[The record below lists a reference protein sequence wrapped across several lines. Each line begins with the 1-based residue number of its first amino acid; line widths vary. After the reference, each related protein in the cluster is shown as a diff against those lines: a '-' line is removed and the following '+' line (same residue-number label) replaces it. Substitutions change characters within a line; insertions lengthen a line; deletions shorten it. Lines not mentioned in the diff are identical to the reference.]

1 MTSAYCSRYR
11 SRSHGS
17 AVRRRRRRGWFTLPA
32 QLLPPFHFS
41 RPVSAMFGAPEED
54 DADFLSP
61 ASGARLASL
70 FGLDQTVSS
79 LGNEF
84 FQFTAPKQPKKS
96 QTAAGQAQK
105 APVAPAAPAVLV
117 ATAVLA
123 YRYTNGQ
130 YLKQGKYGAA
140 VVGNHAAKEYRIL
153 LYISQQQQITAA
165 RIHPGFVLT
174 VQPNNYST
182 FYDDQR
188 QNWSIMFESEKAA
201 MDFSKQVCIAKC
213 NSSPGLDSVL
223 YQDLLL
229 GEGQAVEA
237 GDSLEVAYTGWLFQ
251 NNGLG
256 QVFDSNVNKD
266 KLLRLKLGSGK
277 VIKGWEEGMMG
288 MKKGGRRYLIIPP
301 AWAYGAQ
308 GVAGRVPPDSTL
320 VFEVEV
326 RRVKLAKECSG
337 SDGLSVS
344 SRDSPAPSP
353 VPSSDGFSADTGLLP
368 PSTIPPKPGEPAVR
382 AKSNSISEQL
392 ANPDVAKAK
401 LISRMAK
408 MGQPM
413 LPFLAGTAG
422 SQLDSSDSEIEDPNA
437 LRGTNQPVAS
447 SSVRPSQPSQAVLPT
462 VSTQVPQASGA
473 APSVSSAAALIPATI
488 QPSAALPGGAQAF
501 QAYPGMTFAYP
512 QTAASASQLQPV
524 GQMYPAPYQAPGDV
538 TSFLMTEARQHNTE
552 IRLAVSKVVDKMDH
566 LAAKVEELKKQ
577 HSATSSLLPGIS
589 SVTMEASLIMS
600 NIQRIIQENERLK
613 QEIFEKSSRIEEQN
627 EKISELIERNQRYVE
642 QSNLLMEQRNHSLQ
656 TTNENTQA
664 RVLHAEQEKAKV
676 AEELAAATAQ
686 VSQLQLELT
695 AHQKQEMALR
705 QQLSAAVQEA
715 ERHEAQLNKLQAQVA
730 ELQEASE
737 DSQSRFKAE
746 KQSRKQLDMK
756 ITALEEELTDLK
768 VEKETLERNLAE
780 RKKKSL
786 SERAQA
792 EEEMEEIRRSYQQ
805 ELDKLRQLLK
815 KARTSTD
822 QAAAEQLS
830 LIQAEL
836 ESQWEAKC
844 ERALASAKEQH
855 VRQYQEVCEH
865 RDSLQQQLA
874 QLEEK
879 LTALKHSKKAEEQ
892 KLAEVQQRLEE
903 LEPLQEKVS
912 ALQADAVEL
921 KARYEERIR
930 ALERG
935 QEGSSPADF
944 TEEVKKIM
952 NSVFQSLRG
961 EFELDETYSGRT
973 VLGVVMNTIK
983 TVTLQLLNRQ
993 QEKPDPDSEKE
1004 ESGTGAERQEGSP
1017 GAKTNHEEPM
1027 QNSPAQSVALP
1038 ADPGETPTGSMVSE
1052 QEDNSAPLLAR
1063 PGTPEGEQES
1073 WSKEEKIEEE
1083 HLCPTAKSHLDPE
1096 EGPLP
1101 AGQPVPEVQQR
1112 QEGNPLG
1119 EAEPEHSPSRGS
1131 LQAEV
1136 AEPSVPEAKPG
1147 EADVAALP
1155 TNAAAEQK
1163 AEEAVGGLE
1172 PPPLNG
1178 EEGSGSDP
1186 WDGAGSEKDRS
1197 ASVSS
1202 PAELGSAG
1210 TRETPGQQGLGS
1222 SPRQKDSSLFEDD
1235 NFFETASPKPLK
1247 PQVPSEEEDEEEV
1260 SMKGRP
1266 PPAPLFGDD
1275 DDDDL
1280 DWLG

>member
-1 MTSAYCSRYR
+1 
-11 SRSHGS
+11 
-17 AVRRRRRRGWFTLPA
+17 
-32 QLLPPFHFS
+32 
-41 RPVSAMFGAPEED
+41 MFGAAAEED

-79 LGNEF
+79 HGNEF
-84 FQFTAPKQPKKS
+84 FQYTAPKQPKKG
-96 QTAAGQAQK
+96 QTAAAGQPAQK
-105 APVAPAAPAVLV
+105 GPVAPAASGAPSVFM
-117 ATAVLA
+117 ATAVHA

-140 VVGNHAAKEYRIL
+140 VVGNHATKEYRIL
-153 LYISQQQQITAA
+153 LYISQQQQIATA
-165 RIHPGFVLT
+165 RIHPGFILT

-213 NSSPGLDSVL
+213 NSSPVFDSVL
-223 YQDLLL
+223 QQDLLL
-229 GEGQAVEA
+229 GEGQGVEG
-237 GDSLEVAYTGWLFQ
+237 GDSLEIAYTGWLFQ
-251 NNGLG
+251 NNGIG

-326 RRVKLAKECSG
+326 RRVKLVKEGSG
-337 SDGLSVS
+337 SDGQSVS
-344 SRDSPAPSP
+344 SRDSLAPSP
-353 VPSSDGFSADTGLLP
+353 VPNSDGFSADPVLFP
-368 PSTIPPKPGEPAVR
+368 PSTVPPKPGEPAVR

-422 SQLDSSDSEIEDPNA
+422 SQLDSSDSEIEDPNT
-437 LRGTNQPVAS
+437 LKGTAQPVAS
-447 SSVRPSQPSQAVLPT
+447 SPMRPSQPAHAALPA
-462 VSTQVPQASGA
+462 VSTQVPQASGST
-473 APSVSSAAALIPATI
+473 PLVSSAALIPATV
-488 QPSAALPGGAQAF
+488 PPHSALPGGSQGF
-501 QAYPGMTFAYP
+501 QAYTGMAFAYP
-512 QTAASASQLQPV
+512 QTTASASQLQPV
-524 GQMYPAPYQAPGDV
+524 GQVYPAPYQAPGDV

-552 IRLAVSKVVDKMDH
+552 IRMAISKVVDKMDH

-577 HSATSSLLPGIS
+577 NTGNSLLLPGIS
-589 SVTMEASLIMS
+589 SVTMEASMIMS

-656 TTNENTQA
+656 ATNENTQA

-676 AEELAAATAQ
+676 AEELATATAQ

-695 AHQKQEMALR
+695 AHQKKEMDLR
-705 QQLSAAVQEA
+705 KQLSAALQEA
-715 ERHEAQLNKLQAQVA
+715 ERHEMQLNKLQGQLA

-737 DSQSRFKAE
+737 DTQTRFKAE
-746 KQSRKQLDMK
+746 KQSRKHLDMK

-786 SERAQA
+786 TERAQA
-792 EEEMEEIRRSYQQ
+792 EEEMEEMRKSYQQ

-822 QAAAEQLS
+822 QAAAEQL
-830 LIQAEL
+830 
-836 ESQWEAKC
+836 
-844 ERALASAKEQH
+844 
-855 VRQYQEVCEH
+855 V
-865 RDSLQQQLA
+865 
-874 QLEEK
+874 
-879 LTALKHSKKAEEQ
+879 TLKHSKKEEEQ
-892 KLAEVQQRLEE
+892 KLSELQQRLEH
-903 LEPLQEKVS
+903 LEPIKEKYS
-912 ALQADAVEL
+912 ALQSDIVML
-921 KARYEERIR
+921 KAGYEERI
-930 ALERG
+930 
-935 QEGSSPADF
+935 QELVKNQDRSPPADF
-944 TEEVKKIM
+944 VEEVKKIM
-952 NSVFQSLRG
+952 NGVFQSLRG
-961 EFELDETYSGRT
+961 EFELEETYSGRT

-983 TVTLQLLNRQ
+983 TVTLQLLHRQ
-993 QEKPDPDSEKE
+993 QERQEHDSKAE
-1004 ESGTGAERQEGSP
+1004 ESETGAGKQEESLGVKEDH
-1017 GAKTNHEEPM
+1017 GEPI
-1027 QNSPAQSVALP
+1027 QHSPAQSATCP
-1038 ADPGETPTGSMVSE
+1038 ADPGDVTTGSTVSDQEGESAALVARPRTPEEKQATQSSGVSE
-1052 QEDNSAPLLAR
+1052 
-1063 PGTPEGEQES
+1063 
-1073 WSKEEKIEEE
+1073 EEKALGVHGE
-1083 HLCPTAKSHLDPE
+1083 HTSSGSESCPNPDKGLV
-1096 EGPLP
+1096 L
-1101 AGQPVPEVQQR
+1101 AGQPVPRVDEDFV
-1112 QEGNPLG
+1112 L
-1119 EAEPEHSPSRGS
+1119 AEQKEESSSIGIAENGCSLPGVC
-1131 LQAEV
+1131 LQAE
-1136 AEPSVPEAKPG
+1136 AG
-1147 EADVAALP
+1147 EASVLETKPREVDVAVLP
-1155 TNAAAEQK
+1155 EKRAAEK
-1163 AEEAVGGLE
+1163 AEELVGGLE
-1172 PPPLNG
+1172 PPSLISEGGNCTG
-1178 EEGSGSDP
+1178 TSDGDSSEEP
-1186 WDGAGSEKDRS
+1186 
-1197 ASVSS
+1197 ASVSN
-1202 PAELGSAG
+1202 AEEKSSAIIG
-1210 TRETPGQQGLGS
+1210 ETPGHQELRS

-1235 NFFETASPKPLK
+1235 NFFKTASHKPVK
-1247 PQVPSEEEDEEEV
+1247 PRVPSEEEDEEEV

>member
-1 MTSAYCSRYR
+1 
-11 SRSHGS
+11 
-17 AVRRRRRRGWFTLPA
+17 
-32 QLLPPFHFS
+32 
-41 RPVSAMFGAPEED
+41 MFAAAEED

-79 LGNEF
+79 QGNEF
-84 FQFTAPKQPKKS
+84 FQFTAPKQPKKG

-105 APVAPAAPAVLV
+105 APVAPAASGAPSVLV

-130 YLKQGKYGAA
+130 YVRQGKYGAA
-140 VVGNHAAKEYRIL
+140 VLGNHTAKEYRIL
-153 LYISQQQQITAA
+153 LYINQQQQITSA

-174 VQPNNYST
+174 VRPNNYST
-182 FYDDQR
+182 FYDDHR

-201 MDFSKQVCIAKC
+201 VDFSKQVCLAKC
-213 NSSPGLDSVL
+213 NSSPALDSVL
-223 YQDLLL
+223 CQDLLL
-229 GEGQAVEA
+229 GEGQGVEG

-277 VIKGWEEGMMG
+277 VIKGWEEGMLG
-288 MKKGGRRYLIIPP
+288 MKKGGRRFLIIPP

-344 SRDSPAPSP
+344 SRDSLAPSP
-353 VPSSDGFSADTGLLP
+353 VPSSDGFSSDTGLVP

-382 AKSNSISEQL
+382 AKSSSISEQL

-422 SQLDSSDSEIEDPNA
+422 SQLDSSDSEIEDPNT
-437 LRGTNQPVAS
+437 LRGTTQPVAS
-447 SSVRPSQPSQAVLPT
+447 SRPSQPAQAVLPT

-473 APSVSSAAALIPATI
+473 APSVSSAALIPATM
-488 QPSAALPGGAQAF
+488 QPHSALPGGAQGF
-501 QAYPGMTFAYP
+501 QAYPGVAFAYP

-577 HSATSSLLPGIS
+577 STANSSLLPGIS
-589 SVTMEASLIMS
+589 SVTMEASMIMS

-695 AHQKQEMALR
+695 AHQKKEMDLR
-705 QQLSAAVQEA
+705 KQLSCAVQDA
-715 ERHEAQLNKLQAQVA
+715 ERQEAQLNKLQAQVA
-730 ELQEASE
+730 ELQEASQ
-737 DSQSRFKAE
+737 DTQSRFKAE

-756 ITALEEELTDLK
+756 IAALEEELTDLR

-830 LIQAEL
+830 VMQAEL
-836 ESQWEAKC
+836 ESQCEARC

-855 VRQYQEVCEH
+855 ARQCQELCEQ
-865 RDSLQQQLA
+865 RDSLQHQVF

-879 LTALKHSKKAEEQ
+879 Y
-892 KLAEVQQRLEE
+892 
-903 LEPLQEKVS
+903 S
-912 ALQADAVEL
+912 ALQADVVLL

-930 ALERG
+930 DL
-935 QEGSSPADF
+935 QKDQDGSSPGDF
-944 TEEVKKIM
+944 TEQVKKTM
-952 NSVFQSLRG
+952 NGVFQSLRG
-961 EFELDETYSGRT
+961 EFELDEMYSGRT
-973 VLGVVMNTIK
+973 VLGLVMNTIK
-983 TVTLQLLNRQ
+983 TVTLQLLSRQ
-993 QEKPDPDSEKE
+993 QEKPGDGSENE
-1004 ESGTGAERQEGSP
+1004 ECGTGAGRLEGSP
-1017 GAKTNHEEPM
+1017 GAKTERKEPL
-1027 QNSPAQSVALP
+1027 QHSPAQSTAPP
-1038 ADPGETPTGSMVSE
+1038 ADPGEVSRGSLESE
-1052 QEDNSAPLLAR
+1052 QEGQAAPHPAR
-1063 PGTPEGEQES
+1063 PRAPEEEQDTRSSGVTE
-1073 WSKEEKIEEE
+1073 EEKVQEEQ
-1083 HLCPTAKSHLDPE
+1083 LPPTADPSLDAE
-1096 EGPLP
+1096 MGPVL
-1101 AGQPVPEVQQR
+1101 AGQPVPGLEQR
-1112 QEGNPLG
+1112 LG
-1119 EAEPEHSPSRGS
+1119 SVPSGKSDPEQGPSAVA
-1131 LQAEV
+1131 LQAEA
-1136 AEPSVPEAKPG
+1136 AEPSAPGAKPG
-1147 EADVAALP
+1147 EVDEAALP
-1155 TNAAAEQK
+1155 AHPAGEQK
-1163 AEEAVGGLE
+1163 AEEAVGALE

-1178 EEGSGSDP
+1178 EEGSGTDP
-1186 WDGAGSEKDRS
+1186 WDGAGCEQEP

-1202 PAELGSAG
+1202 RAQPGSAVLA
-1210 TRETPGQQGLGS
+1210 ETPGSQELGS
-1222 SPRQKDSSLFEDD
+1222 SPKHTDSSLFEDD

-1266 PPAPLFGDD
+1266 PPTPLFGDD

>member
-1 MTSAYCSRYR
+1 
-11 SRSHGS
+11 
-17 AVRRRRRRGWFTLPA
+17 
-32 QLLPPFHFS
+32 
-41 RPVSAMFGAPEED
+41 
-54 DADFLSP
+54 
-61 ASGARLASL
+61 ARLASL

-79 LGNEF
+79 HGNEF
-84 FQFTAPKQPKKS
+84 FQYTAPKQPKKG
-96 QTAAGQAQK
+96 QVAAAGQAAPK
-105 APVAPAAPAVLV
+105 APVAPAAPAAPAVFV
-117 ATAVLA
+117 ATAVHA

-130 YLKQGKYGAA
+130 YVKQGKYGAA
-140 VVGNHAAKEYRIL
+140 VVGNHATKEYRIL
-153 LYISQQQQITAA
+153 LYISQQQQVATA
-165 RIHPGFVLT
+165 RIHPGFILT

-201 MDFSKQVCIAKC
+201 MDFSKQVCIAKY
-213 NSSPGLDSVL
+213 NSSPALDSVL
-223 YQDLLL
+223 CQDLLL
-229 GEGQAVEA
+229 GEGQGVEG

-301 AWAYGAQ
+301 TWAYGAQ

-326 RRVKLAKECSG
+326 RRVKLVKESSG

-353 VPSSDGFSADTGLLP
+353 VPNSDGFSAETGLLP

-422 SQLDSSDSEIEDPNA
+422 SQLDSSDSEIEDPNT
-437 LRGTNQPVAS
+437 LRGTAQPAAAP
-447 SSVRPSQPSQAVLPT
+447 SVRPSQPAHVVLPT
-462 VSTQVPQASGA
+462 VSTQVPQPSGST
-473 APSVSSAAALIPATI
+473 PPVSSAALIPATM
-488 QPSAALPGGAQAF
+488 QPHSALPGGAQGF
-501 QAYPGMTFAYP
+501 QAYPGMAFAYP

-524 GQMYPAPYQAPGDV
+524 GQMYHAHYQAFSLCDSRSLSFFAQAPGDV

-552 IRLAVSKVVDKMDH
+552 IRMAVSKVVDKMDH
-566 LAAKVEELKKQ
+566 LAAQVEELKKQ
-577 HSATSSLLPGIS
+577 NAGNSSLLPGIS
-589 SVTMEASLIMS
+589 SVTMEASMIMS

-695 AHQKQEMALR
+695 AHQKKEMDLR
-705 QQLSAAVQEA
+705 KQLSAALQEA
-715 ERHEAQLNKLQAQVA
+715 ERHETQLNKLQAQLA

-737 DSQSRFKAE
+737 DTQSRFKAE

-756 ITALEEELTDLK
+756 IAALEEELTDLK
-768 VEKETLERNLAE
+768 VEKETLEKNLAE

-822 QAAAEQLS
+822 QAAAEQMS

-844 ERALASAKEQH
+844 ERTLASAKEQH
-855 VRQYQEVCEH
+855 VRQYQEVCEQ
-865 RDSLQQQLA
+865 RDFLQQQVS

-879 LTALKHSKKAEEQ
+879 VKGCSLLECTAFGATRAYQREDINELYPC
-892 KLAEVQQRLEE
+892 LALFQ
-903 LEPLQEKVS
+903 
-912 ALQADAVEL
+912 
-921 KARYEERIR
+921 
-930 ALERG
+930 
-935 QEGSSPADF
+935 
-944 TEEVKKIM
+944 VKKIM
-952 NSVFQSLRG
+952 NGVFQSLRG
-961 EFELDETYSGRT
+961 EFDLEETYSGRT

-993 QEKPDPDSEKE
+993 QERPDQDSVKE
-1004 ESGTGAERQEGSP
+1004 E
-1017 GAKTNHEEPM
+1017 
-1027 QNSPAQSVALP
+1027 
-1038 ADPGETPTGSMVSE
+1038 
-1052 QEDNSAPLLAR
+1052 
-1063 PGTPEGEQES
+1063 
-1073 WSKEEKIEEE
+1073 
-1083 HLCPTAKSHLDPE
+1083 
-1096 EGPLP
+1096 
-1101 AGQPVPEVQQR
+1101 
-1112 QEGNPLG
+1112 
-1119 EAEPEHSPSRGS
+1119 
-1131 LQAEV
+1131 
-1136 AEPSVPEAKPG
+1136 
-1147 EADVAALP
+1147 
-1155 TNAAAEQK
+1155 
-1163 AEEAVGGLE
+1163 
-1172 PPPLNG
+1172 
-1178 EEGSGSDP
+1178 
-1186 WDGAGSEKDRS
+1186 
-1197 ASVSS
+1197 
-1202 PAELGSAG
+1202 
-1210 TRETPGQQGLGS
+1210 
-1222 SPRQKDSSLFEDD
+1222 
-1235 NFFETASPKPLK
+1235 
-1247 PQVPSEEEDEEEV
+1247 
-1260 SMKGRP
+1260 
-1266 PPAPLFGDD
+1266 
-1275 DDDDL
+1275 
-1280 DWLG
+1280 

>member
-1 MTSAYCSRYR
+1 
-11 SRSHGS
+11 
-17 AVRRRRRRGWFTLPA
+17 
-32 QLLPPFHFS
+32 
-41 RPVSAMFGAPEED
+41 MFAAGDED

-79 LGNEF
+79 QGNEF
-84 FQFTAPKQPKKS
+84 FQFTAPKQPKKG
-96 QTAAGQAQK
+96 QTAAGQPQK
-105 APVAPAAPAVLV
+105 APVAPAASGAPSVLV

-140 VVGNHAAKEYRIL
+140 VVGNHATKEYRIL
-153 LYISQQQQITAA
+153 LYISQQQQITCA

-201 MDFSKQVCIAKC
+201 VDFSKQVCIAKC
-213 NSSPGLDSVL
+213 NSSPALDSVL
-223 YQDLLL
+223 CQDLLL
-229 GEGQAVEA
+229 GEGQGVEG

-256 QVFDSNVNKD
+256 QVFDSNINKD

-277 VIKGWEEGMMG
+277 VIKGWEEGMLG
-288 MKKGGRRYLIIPP
+288 MKKGGRRFLIIPP

-308 GVAGRVPPDSTL
+308 GVAARVPPDSTL

-344 SRDSPAPSP
+344 SRDSRAPSP
-353 VPSSDGFSADTGLLP
+353 VPSSDGFSSDSGLVP
-368 PSTIPPKPGEPAVR
+368 PSSIPPKPGEPAVR

-422 SQLDSSDSEIEDPNA
+422 SQLDSSDSEIEDPNT
-437 LRGTNQPVAS
+437 LRGTTQPVALT
-447 SSVRPSQPSQAVLPT
+447 RPSQPAQAVLPT

-473 APSVSSAAALIPATI
+473 APSVSAAALIPATI
-488 QPSAALPGGAQAF
+488 QPHSAVPGGAQGF
-501 QAYPGMTFAYP
+501 QAYPGMAFAYP

-577 HSATSSLLPGIS
+577 STANSSLLPGIS
-589 SVTMEASLIMS
+589 SVTMEASMIMS

-664 RVLHAEQEKAKV
+664 RVLHAEQEKHMLPVDRGWDQAKV

-695 AHQKQEMALR
+695 AHQKKEMDLR
-705 QQLSAAVQEA
+705 KQLSCAVQDA
-715 ERHEAQLNKLQAQVA
+715 ERQEAQLNKLQAQVA
-730 ELQEASE
+730 ELQEASQHT
-737 DSQSRFKAE
+737 QSRFKAE
-746 KQSRKQLDMK
+746 KQSRKQLDMR
-756 ITALEEELTDLK
+756 IAALEEELTDLR

-815 KARTSTD
+815 KARSSTD

-830 LIQAEL
+830 VIQAEL
-836 ESQWEAKC
+836 ESQCEAKC

-855 VRQYQEVCEH
+855 ARQCQELCEQ
-865 RDSLQQQLA
+865 RDSLQHQVA

-892 KLAEVQQRLEE
+892 KLSEAQQRLEE
-903 LEPLQEKVS
+903 LEPIQEKYS
-912 ALQADAVEL
+912 ALQADVGVL
-921 KARYEERIR
+921 RARYEERIR
-930 ALERG
+930 HL
-935 QEGSSPADF
+935 QKDQDGSAPADY
-944 TEEVKKIM
+944 TEQVKKIM
-952 NSVFQSLRG
+952 NGVFQSLRG
-961 EFELDETYSGRT
+961 EFELDEMYSGRT

-983 TVTLQLLNRQ
+983 SVTLQLLNRQ
-993 QEKPDPDSEKE
+993 QEKPEHGSENE
-1004 ESGTGAERQEGSP
+1004 ESGTGAGRQEGSP
-1017 GAKTNHEEPM
+1017 GAKTEHREAL
-1027 QNSPAQSVALP
+1027 QHSPAQSTAPP
-1038 ADPGETPTGSMVSE
+1038 ADPGEALRGSLQSE
-1052 QEDNSAPLLAR
+1052 QQGRAAPHPAGPR
-1063 PGTPEGEQES
+1063 APEEEPETQSSGVA
-1073 WSKEEKIEEE
+1073 EEKIQKE
-1083 HLCPTAKSHLDPE
+1083 HLPPTADSSLDAEKEPV
-1096 EGPLP
+1096 L
-1101 AGQPVPEVQQR
+1101 AGQPVPELEQR
-1112 QEGNPLG
+1112 LDSVPIRK
-1119 EAEPEHSPSRGS
+1119 ADPEQDPS
-1131 LQAEV
+1131 
-1136 AEPSVPEAKPG
+1136 AEPSVPGGKPG
-1147 EADVAALP
+1147 EGDEAEPAAHQ
-1155 TNAAAEQK
+1155 AVEKK
-1163 AEEAVGGLE
+1163 AEEAGGGLE

-1178 EEGSGSDP
+1178 EESNGTDP
-1186 WDGAGSEKDRS
+1186 WDGAGSEQEC

-1202 PAELGSAG
+1202 RAEPGSAVLG
-1210 TRETPGQQGLGS
+1210 EAPGSQELGS
-1222 SPRQKDSSLFEDD
+1222 SPRHTDSSLFEDD

>member
-1 MTSAYCSRYR
+1 
-11 SRSHGS
+11 
-17 AVRRRRRRGWFTLPA
+17 
-32 QLLPPFHFS
+32 
-41 RPVSAMFGAPEED
+41 MFGVAAEED

-70 FGLDQTVSS
+70 FGLDQTVSGQ
-79 LGNEF
+79 GNEF
-84 FQFTAPKQPKKS
+84 FQYTAPKQPKKA
-96 QTAAGQAQK
+96 QTAAAGPAAQK
-105 APVAPAAPAVLV
+105 APVAPAASAAPSVFV
-117 ATAVLA
+117 ATAVHA

-130 YLKQGKYGAA
+130 YLKQGKFGAA
-140 VVGNHAAKEYRIL
+140 VVGNHATKEYRIL

-201 MDFSKQVCIAKC
+201 MDFSKQVCIAKF
-213 NSSPGLDSVL
+213 NSCPALDSVL
-223 YQDLLL
+223 CQDLLL
-229 GEGQAVEA
+229 GEGQAAEG

-256 QVFDSNVNKD
+256 QVFDSNVSKD

-277 VIKGWEEGMMG
+277 VIKGWEEGMVG

-308 GVAGRVPPDSTL
+308 GVPGRVPPDSTL
-320 VFEVEV
+320 AFEVEV
-326 RRVKLAKECSG
+326 RRVKLVKECPAV
-337 SDGLSVS
+337 DGQSVS
-344 SRDSPAPSP
+344 SRDSAAPSP
-353 VPSSDGFSADTGLLP
+353 VPSADGFSADTGLLP
-368 PSTIPPKPGEPAVR
+368 PSSIPPKPGEPAVR

-422 SQLDSSDSEIEDPNA
+422 SQLDSSDSEIEDPNT
-437 LRGTNQPVAS
+437 LRVAAQPVAS
-447 SSVRPSQPSQAVLPT
+447 SAVRPSQPAHAVLPT
-462 VSTQVPQASGA
+462 VSTQVPPVSGST
-473 APSVSSAAALIPATI
+473 APVSSAALIPATI
-488 QPSAALPGGAQAF
+488 QPHAAVPGGAQGF
-501 QAYPGMTFAYP
+501 QAYPGVAFAYP

-552 IRLAVSKVVDKMDH
+552 IRMAVSKVVDKMDH

-577 HSATSSLLPGIS
+577 TTVNSSLLPGIS
-589 SVTMEASLIMS
+589 SVTMEASMLMG

-627 EKISELIERNQRYVE
+627 EKISELLERNQRYVE

-656 TTNENTQA
+656 TTTESTQA
-664 RVLHAEQEKAKV
+664 RVLHAEQEKHMLPVDQGWDQAKV
-676 AEELAAATAQ
+676 AEELAGATAQ

-695 AHQKQEMALR
+695 AHQKKEMELR
-705 QQLSAAVQEA
+705 KQLSAALQEA
-715 ERHEAQLNKLQAQVA
+715 ERQEAQLNKLQAQLA

-737 DSQSRFKAE
+737 DTQGRLKAE
-746 KQSRKQLDMK
+746 KQSRKQLEVK
-756 ITALEEELTDLK
+756 VTALEEELTDLRL
-768 VEKETLERNLAE
+768 EKETLEKNLAE

-792 EEEMEEIRRSYQQ
+792 EEEMEELRRSYQQ

-822 QAAAEQLS
+822 QAAAEQLT

-836 ESQWEAKC
+836 ESQWEARC

-855 VRQYQEVCEH
+855 LRQYQEVCEQ
-865 RDSLQQQLA
+865 RDSLQQQKA

-879 LTALKHSKKAEEQ
+879 LAALRQSKGAEEQ
-892 KLAEVQQRLEE
+892 QLAELQQRVEQ
-903 LEPLQEKVS
+903 LEPLQQKCT
-912 ALQADAVEL
+912 ALQAEL
-921 KARYEERIR
+921 VLLRAGYEERI
-930 ALERG
+930 
-935 QEGSSPADF
+935 QELGRQQGGSSAAGL
-944 TEEVKKIM
+944 TEEVKRIM
-952 NSVFQSLRG
+952 NAVFQALRG
-961 EFELDETYSGRT
+961 EFELEEAYSGRA
-973 VLGVVMNTIK
+973 VLGLVMSTIK
-983 TVTLQLLNRQ
+983 TVTLQLLSRQ
-993 QEKPDPDSEKE
+993 QQKPGGDSDQE
-1004 ESGTGAERQEGSP
+1004 ESEAAREEGPAGAQGDQ
-1017 GAKTNHEEPM
+1017 EEPV
-1027 QNSPAQSVALP
+1027 QHSPARSAALP
-1038 ADPGETPTGSMVSE
+1038 AGAEEPAAGPTVSE
-1052 QEDNSAPLLAR
+1052 QDSSSAPPSAR
-1063 PGTPEGEQES
+1063 PRTPEQEQAARS
-1073 WSKEEKIEEE
+1073 SGVAEEE
-1083 HLCPTAKSHLDPE
+1083 QGQGKPLSSTATSCLGPAEEPVLAGEPLAEGEGSSGPAEHSQGWPT
-1096 EGPLP
+1096 
-1101 AGQPVPEVQQR
+1101 
-1112 QEGNPLG
+1112 
-1119 EAEPEHSPSRGS
+1119 EAEHRPSGAS
-1131 LQAEV
+1131 LQAEA
-1136 AEPSVPEAKPG
+1136 AEHSVLEAKPG
-1147 EADVAALP
+1147 AADEAGLP
-1155 TNAAAEQK
+1155 AKPAREPL
-1163 AEEAVGGLE
+1163 EGLE

-1178 EEGSGSDP
+1178 EGENCTDP
-1186 WDGAGSEKDRS
+1186 LDGASSEEKP
-1197 ASVSS
+1197 AAVSS
-1202 PAELGSAG
+1202 TAQLSSAV
-1210 TRETPGQQGLGS
+1210 TRETPGEQGLGS
-1222 SPRQKDSSLFEDD
+1222 SPRHRESSLFQDD
-1235 NFFETASPKPLK
+1235 NFFAAASPRPPKP
-1247 PQVPSEEEDEEEV
+1247 PAASEEEDEEEV

>member
-1 MTSAYCSRYR
+1 
-11 SRSHGS
+11 
-17 AVRRRRRRGWFTLPA
+17 
-32 QLLPPFHFS
+32 
-41 RPVSAMFGAPEED
+41 MFGAAAAEED

-79 LGNEF
+79 HGNEF
-84 FQFTAPKQPKKS
+84 FQYTAPKQPKKG
-96 QTAAGQAQK
+96 QTAAAGQAAQK
-105 APVAPAAPAVLV
+105 APVAPAASGAPSVFV
-117 ATAVLA
+117 ATAVHA

-140 VVGNHAAKEYRIL
+140 VVGNHATKEYRIL
-153 LYISQQQQITAA
+153 LYVSQQQQIATA
-165 RIHPGFVLT
+165 RIHPGFILT
-174 VQPNNYST
+174 VQLNNYST

-213 NSSPGLDSVL
+213 NSSPVLDSVL
-223 YQDLLL
+223 CQDLLL
-229 GEGQAVEA
+229 GEGQGVEG
-237 GDSLEVAYTGWLFQ
+237 GDSLEIAYTGWLFQ

-256 QVFDSNVNKD
+256 QVFDSNINKD
-266 KLLRLKLGSGK
+266 KLLRLRLGSGK

-326 RRVKLAKECSG
+326 RRVKLVKECSG
-337 SDGLSVS
+337 SDGQSVS

-353 VPSSDGFSADTGLLP
+353 VPNSDGFSADTGLLP
-368 PSTIPPKPGEPAVR
+368 PSTIPPKPGDPAVR

-392 ANPDVAKAK
+392 A
-401 LISRMAK
+401 
-408 MGQPM
+408 
-413 LPFLAGTAG
+413 
-422 SQLDSSDSEIEDPNA
+422 DPNT
-437 LRGTNQPVAS
+437 LRGTAQPVAS
-447 SSVRPSQPSQAVLPT
+447 SSVRPSQPAHAVLPT
-462 VSTQVPQASGA
+462 VSTQVPQASGS
-473 APSVSSAAALIPATI
+473 APSVSSAALIPATI
-488 QPSAALPGGAQAF
+488 QPHSALPGGAQGF
-501 QAYPGMTFAYP
+501 QAYPGMAFAYT

-524 GQMYPAPYQAPGDV
+524 GQMYPTPYQAPGDV

-552 IRLAVSKVVDKMDH
+552 IRMAVSKVVDKMDH

-577 HSATSSLLPGIS
+577 TTGNSSLLPGIS
-589 SVTMEASLIMS
+589 SVTMEASMIMS

-627 EKISELIERNQRYVE
+627 EKISELIERNQRCVE

-695 AHQKQEMALR
+695 AHQKKEMDLR
-705 QQLSAAVQEA
+705 KQLSATLQEA
-715 ERHEAQLNKLQAQVA
+715 ERHETQLNKLQAQLA

-737 DSQSRFKAE
+737 DTQTRFKAE

-756 ITALEEELTDLK
+756 ITALEEELTDLR

-844 ERALASAKEQH
+844 ERTLASAKEQH
-855 VRQYQEVCEH
+855 VRQYQEVCEQ
-865 RDSLQQQLA
+865 RDSLQQQVS

-879 LTALKHSKKAEEQ
+879 LAALKHLKKAEEH
-892 KLAEVQQRLEE
+892 KLSEFQQRLEQ
-903 LEPLQEKVS
+903 LEPIKEKYS
-912 ALQADAVEL
+912 ALQSDTMVL

-930 ALERG
+930 DLEKDQGR
-935 QEGSSPADF
+935 SSPADF

-952 NSVFQSLRG
+952 NGVFQSLRG
-961 EFELDETYSGRT
+961 EFELEETYSGRT

-993 QEKPDPDSEKE
+993 QERAEHDNEKE
-1004 ESGTGAERQEGSP
+1004 ESGTGAARREGSL
-1017 GAKTNHEEPM
+1017 GAEGDHEEPV
-1027 QNSPAQSVALP
+1027 QHSPAQGAACP
-1038 ADPGETPTGSMVSE
+1038 AGPGEATTGSTVSDQDGE
-1052 QEDNSAPLLAR
+1052 SVPLSAR
-1063 PGTPEGEQES
+1063 PRTPEEEQVTQNSVVLEDEKVQEENLSSGAES
-1073 WSKEEKIEEE
+1073 
-1083 HLCPTAKSHLDPE
+1083 CLDK
-1096 EGPLP
+1096 GPVL
-1101 AGQPVPEVQQR
+1101 AGQPVSEVDEDFVPAEQR
-1112 QEGNPLG
+1112 QESSPIGK
-1119 EAEPEHSPSRGS
+1119 AKTKCSPSRVS

-1136 AEPSVPEAKPG
+1136 AEPSVLEAQR
-1147 EADVAALP
+1147 DVAVLP
-1155 TNAAAEQK
+1155 EQPAAEPK
-1163 AEEAVGGLE
+1163 AEEPGGGLE

-1178 EEGSGSDP
+1178 EGGSCTDPSDGP
-1186 WDGAGSEKDRS
+1186 SSERDP
-1197 ASVSS
+1197 ASVSNR
-1202 PAELGSAG
+1202 AELGSASI
-1210 TRETPGQQGLGS
+1210 RETPGQQEVGS
-1222 SPRQKDSSLFEDD
+1222 SPGQKDSSLFEDD
-1235 NFFETASPKPLK
+1235 NFFETPSHKPLK
-1247 PQVPSEEEDEEEV
+1247 PRVPSEEEDEEEV

>member
-1 MTSAYCSRYR
+1 
-11 SRSHGS
+11 
-17 AVRRRRRRGWFTLPA
+17 
-32 QLLPPFHFS
+32 
-41 RPVSAMFGAPEED
+41 
-54 DADFLSP
+54 
-61 ASGARLASL
+61 ARLASL

-79 LGNEF
+79 QGNEF
-84 FQFTAPKQPKKS
+84 FQYTAPKQPKKS
-96 QTAAGQAQK
+96 QTASGPAAQK
-105 APVAPAAPAVLV
+105 APAAPAASGAPSVFV
-117 ATAVLA
+117 ATAVHA

-140 VVGNHAAKEYRIL
+140 VVGNHATKEYRIL
-153 LYISQQQQITAA
+153 LYISQQQQITSA
-165 RIHPGFVLT
+165 RIHPGFILT
-174 VQPNNYST
+174 IQPNNYST

-201 MDFSKQVCIAKC
+201 MDFSKQVCIAKF
-213 NSSPGLDSVL
+213 NSSSTLDSVL

-229 GEGQAVEA
+229 GEGQGAEA

-251 NNGLG
+251 SNGLG
-256 QVFDSNVNKD
+256 QVFDSNVNKE

-326 RRVKLAKECSG
+326 RRVKLVKECSG
-337 SDGLSVS
+337 LDGQSAS
-344 SRDSPAPSP
+344 SRDSPAPPSL
-353 VPSSDGFSADTGLLP
+353 PSSDAFSVETGLLP

-392 ANPDVAKAK
+392 AVSGNPDVAKAK

-422 SQLDSSDSEIEDPNA
+422 SQLDSSDSEIEDPNT
-437 LRGTNQPVAS
+437 LRGTVQPVAS
-447 SSVRPSQPSQAVLPT
+447 SAVRPSQPAHVVLPT
-462 VSTQVPQASGA
+462 VSTQVPQASGS
-473 APSVSSAAALIPATI
+473 APPVSSAALIPAAV
-488 QPSAALPGGAQAF
+488 PPHSALPGGAQGF

-524 GQMYPAPYQAPGDV
+524 GQMYPAPYPGMFKQISPGDV

-552 IRLAVSKVVDKMDH
+552 IRMAVSKVVDKMDH

-577 HSATSSLLPGIS
+577 NTNSSLLPGIS
-589 SVTMEASLIMS
+589 SVTMEASMIMA

-613 QEIFEKSSRIEEQN
+613 QEMFEKSSRIEEQN

-695 AHQKQEMALR
+695 AHQKKEMDLR
-705 QQLSAAVQEA
+705 KQLSAALQDA
-715 ERHEAQLNKLQAQVA
+715 ERQETQLNKLQAQLT

-737 DSQSRFKAE
+737 DTQTRFKAE

-830 LIQAEL
+830 LLQAEL

-844 ERALASAKEQH
+844 ERTLASAREQH
-855 VRQYQEVCEH
+855 VRQYQEVCEQ
-865 RDSLQQQLA
+865 RDSLQQQLS

-879 LTALKHSKKAEEQ
+879 VTKGLFFNSLMACVFEFLPPLPEE
-892 KLAEVQQRLEE
+892 VSGV
-903 LEPLQEKVS
+903 EPHASCIRDLDSDFLS
-912 ALQADAVEL
+912 ALLQ
-921 KARYEERIR
+921 
-930 ALERG
+930 
-935 QEGSSPADF
+935 
-944 TEEVKKIM
+944 VKKIM
-952 NSVFQSLRG
+952 NGVFQSLRG
-961 EFELDETYSGRT
+961 EFELEEMYSGRT
-973 VLGVVMNTIK
+973 VLSVVMNTIK
-983 TVTLQLLNRQ
+983 TVTLQLLSRQ
-993 QEKPDPDSEKE
+993 QEKADDSDKE
-1004 ESGTGAERQEGSP
+1004 E
-1017 GAKTNHEEPM
+1017 
-1027 QNSPAQSVALP
+1027 
-1038 ADPGETPTGSMVSE
+1038 
-1052 QEDNSAPLLAR
+1052 
-1063 PGTPEGEQES
+1063 
-1073 WSKEEKIEEE
+1073 
-1083 HLCPTAKSHLDPE
+1083 
-1096 EGPLP
+1096 
-1101 AGQPVPEVQQR
+1101 
-1112 QEGNPLG
+1112 
-1119 EAEPEHSPSRGS
+1119 
-1131 LQAEV
+1131 
-1136 AEPSVPEAKPG
+1136 
-1147 EADVAALP
+1147 
-1155 TNAAAEQK
+1155 
-1163 AEEAVGGLE
+1163 
-1172 PPPLNG
+1172 
-1178 EEGSGSDP
+1178 
-1186 WDGAGSEKDRS
+1186 
-1197 ASVSS
+1197 
-1202 PAELGSAG
+1202 
-1210 TRETPGQQGLGS
+1210 
-1222 SPRQKDSSLFEDD
+1222 
-1235 NFFETASPKPLK
+1235 
-1247 PQVPSEEEDEEEV
+1247 
-1260 SMKGRP
+1260 
-1266 PPAPLFGDD
+1266 
-1275 DDDDL
+1275 
-1280 DWLG
+1280 

>member
-1 MTSAYCSRYR
+1 
-11 SRSHGS
+11 
-17 AVRRRRRRGWFTLPA
+17 
-32 QLLPPFHFS
+32 
-41 RPVSAMFGAPEED
+41 MFGAAEED
-54 DADFLSP
+54 DADFLAP
-61 ASGARLASL
+61 ATGARLASL

-79 LGNEF
+79 QGNEF
-84 FQFTAPKQPKKS
+84 FQYTAPKQPKKG
-96 QTAAGQAQK
+96 QAAAAGQAAQK
-105 APVAPAAPAVLV
+105 APAAPAPSGTPSVFV
-117 ATAVLA
+117 ATAVHA

-140 VVGNHAAKEYRIL
+140 VVGSHATKEYRIL
-153 LYISQQQQITAA
+153 LYISQQQQITSA

-174 VQPNNYST
+174 VQSNNYST

-201 MDFSKQVCIAKC
+201 MDFSKQVCIAKY
-213 NSSPGLDSVL
+213 NSSPVLDSVL
-223 YQDLLL
+223 YQDLFL
-229 GEGQAVEA
+229 GEGQGVEG

-256 QVFDSNVNKD
+256 QVFDSNINKD

-301 AWAYGAQ
+301 ALAYGTQ

-326 RRVKLAKECSG
+326 RRVKLVKEGSG
-337 SDGLSVS
+337 SDGQSVS
-344 SRDSPAPSP
+344 SRDSLAPSP
-353 VPSSDGFSADTGLLP
+353 IPNSDGFSADPVLLP

-422 SQLDSSDSEIEDPNA
+422 SQLDSSDSEIEDPNS
-437 LRGTNQPVAS
+437 LRGAAQPVVS
-447 SSVRPSQPSQAVLPT
+447 SSMRSSQPAHAVLPT
-462 VSTQVPQASGA
+462 VAPQVAQASGS
-473 APSVSSAAALIPATI
+473 APPVSSAALIPATI
-488 QPSAALPGGAQAF
+488 QPHSVLPGGAQGF
-501 QAYPGMTFAYP
+501 QPYPGMPFAYP
-512 QTAASASQLQPV
+512 QTATSASQLQPV

-538 TSFLMTEARQHNTE
+538 TSFLMTEVRQNNTE

-577 HSATSSLLPGIS
+577 NAGNSSLLPGIS
-589 SVTMEASLIMS
+589 SVTMEASMIMS

-613 QEIFEKSSRIEEQN
+613 QEVFEKSSRIEEQN

-656 TTNENTQA
+656 ATNENTQA

-676 AEELAAATAQ
+676 AEELASATAQ

-695 AHQKQEMALR
+695 AHQKKEMDLR
-705 QQLSAAVQEA
+705 KQLSAALQEA
-715 ERHEAQLNKLQAQVA
+715 ERHETQLNKMQAQLA

-737 DSQSRFKAE
+737 DTQTRFKAE
-746 KQSRKQLDMK
+746 KQSRKHLDMK
-756 ITALEEELTDLK
+756 ISALEEELTDLR
-768 VEKETLERNLAE
+768 VEKETLEKNLAE

-786 SERAQA
+786 AERAQA

-844 ERALASAKEQH
+844 ERTLASAKEQH
-855 VRQYQEVCEH
+855 VRQYQEVCEQ
-865 RDSLQQQLA
+865 RDSLQQQVL

-879 LTALKHSKKAEEQ
+879 Y
-892 KLAEVQQRLEE
+892 
-903 LEPLQEKVS
+903 S
-912 ALQADAVEL
+912 ALQSEIVIL
-921 KARYEERIR
+921 KARYEERIQK
-930 ALERG
+930 LEKSQDR
-935 QEGSSPADF
+935 SSPVNF

-952 NSVFQSLRG
+952 NGVFQCLRG
-961 EFELDETYSGRT
+961 EFELEETYSGRM

-983 TVTLQLLNRQ
+983 TVTLQLLSKQ
-993 QEKPDPDSEKE
+993 QERPEHDSEKE
-1004 ESGTGAERQEGSP
+1004 EEPGEGRPEGSP
-1017 GAKTNHEEPM
+1017 GAKTDQEELA
-1027 QNSPAQSVALP
+1027 QHSPARGAVCSV
-1038 ADPGETPTGSMVSE
+1038 DPSEVSTGSTSSGHKGE
-1052 QEDNSAPLLAR
+1052 SAPPAA
-1063 PGTPEGEQES
+1063 ES
-1073 WSKEEKIEEE
+1073 RMPEEE
-1083 HLCPTAKSHLDPE
+1083 QAPQSGGVLE
-1096 EGPLP
+1096 EE
-1101 AGQPVPEVQQR
+1101 EVQQESLSSGTER
-1112 QEGNPLG
+1112 CLNADKGPELAEQAAPKVNEDFVLTEQQQESGPVR
-1119 EAEPEHSPSRGS
+1119 EAETECSPFGVS
-1131 LQAEV
+1131 LQTEV
-1136 AEPSVPEAKPG
+1136 ADPSILKTKPE
-1147 EADVAALP
+1147 EVDVAVLADKP
-1155 TNAAAEQK
+1155 AAEQE
-1163 AEEAVGGLE
+1163 AEELVGGLE
-1172 PPPLNG
+1172 PPPLNSEG
-1178 EEGSGSDP
+1178 ENCTDP
-1186 WDGAGSEKDRS
+1186 SDGAGSDQEPASESKTEEK
-1197 ASVSS
+1197 SS
-1202 PAELGSAG
+1202 P
-1210 TRETPGQQGLGS
+1210 TIREVPQQQELGS
-1222 SPRQKDSSLFEDD
+1222 SPSQKDSSLFEDD
-1235 NFFETASPKPLK
+1235 DFFKTASLKSPKPR
-1247 PQVPSEEEDEEEV
+1247 VPSEEEDEEEV

-1275 DDDDL
+1275 EDDDL

>member
-1 MTSAYCSRYR
+1 
-11 SRSHGS
+11 
-17 AVRRRRRRGWFTLPA
+17 
-32 QLLPPFHFS
+32 
-41 RPVSAMFGAPEED
+41 
-54 DADFLSP
+54 
-61 ASGARLASL
+61 ARLAFL
-70 FGLDQTVSS
+70 FGLDQTASNQR
-79 LGNEF
+79 NEF
-84 FQFTAPKQPKKS
+84 FQFTAPKQPKKG
-96 QTAAGQAQK
+96 QTAAGQPQK
-105 APVAPAAPAVLV
+105 VSVAPAASGAPSVLV
-117 ATAVLA
+117 AAAVLA

-153 LYISQQQQITAA
+153 LYISQQQQITSA

-201 MDFSKQVCIAKC
+201 VDFSKQVCIAKC
-213 NSSPGLDSVL
+213 NSSPALDSVL
-223 YQDLLL
+223 CQDLLL
-229 GEGQAVEA
+229 GEGQGVEG

-277 VIKGWEEGMMG
+277 VIKGWEEGMLG
-288 MKKGGRRYLIIPP
+288 MRKGGRRFLIIPP
-301 AWAYGAQ
+301 AWAYGSQ

-353 VPSSDGFSADTGLLP
+353 VPSSDGFSSDTGLVP

-422 SQLDSSDSEIEDPNA
+422 SQLDSSDSEIEDPNT
-437 LRGTNQPVAS
+437 LRGTTQPVAS
-447 SSVRPSQPSQAVLPT
+447 TRPSQPAQAVLPT

-473 APSVSSAAALIPATI
+473 APSVSSAALIPATI
-488 QPSAALPGGAQAF
+488 QPPSALPGGAQGF
-501 QAYPGMTFAYP
+501 QAYPGVAFAYP
-512 QTAASASQLQPV
+512 QTAAPASQLQPV
-524 GQMYPAPYQAPGDV
+524 GQMYPAPYQGMYFPLSLLISLLSLQAPGDV

-566 LAAKVEELKKQ
+566 LAAQVEELKKQ
-577 HSATSSLLPGIS
+577 STANSSLLPGIS
-589 SVTMEASLIMS
+589 SVTMEASMIMS

-695 AHQKQEMALR
+695 AHQKKEMDLR
-705 QQLSAAVQEA
+705 KQLSCAVQDA
-715 ERHEAQLNKLQAQVA
+715 ERQEAQLNKLQAQVA
-730 ELQEASE
+730 ELQEASQ
-737 DSQSRFKAE
+737 DTQSRFKAE

-756 ITALEEELTDLK
+756 IAALEEELTDLR

-830 LIQAEL
+830 VIQAEL
-836 ESQWEAKC
+836 ESQCEAKC
-844 ERALASAKEQH
+844 ERALASAKEQQA
-855 VRQYQEVCEH
+855 RQCQELCEQ
-865 RDSLQQQLA
+865 RDSLQHQVA

-879 LTALKHSKKAEEQ
+879 VKGCSLLLSWALNTSSCN
-892 KLAEVQQRLEE
+892 QQIFGLESRFFE
-903 LEPLQEKVS
+903 KPPVCLDLLFLPLEKCLMLSAVLHMLMNSVSCHALLQ
-912 ALQADAVEL
+912 
-921 KARYEERIR
+921 
-930 ALERG
+930 
-935 QEGSSPADF
+935 
-944 TEEVKKIM
+944 VKKIM
-952 NSVFQSLRG
+952 NGVFQSLRG
-961 EFELDETYSGRT
+961 EFELDEMYSGRT

-983 TVTLQLLNRQ
+983 TVTLQLLDRQ
-993 QEKPDPDSEKE
+993 QEKP
-1004 ESGTGAERQEGSP
+1004 
-1017 GAKTNHEEPM
+1017 
-1027 QNSPAQSVALP
+1027 
-1038 ADPGETPTGSMVSE
+1038 
-1052 QEDNSAPLLAR
+1052 
-1063 PGTPEGEQES
+1063 
-1073 WSKEEKIEEE
+1073 E
-1083 HLCPTAKSHLDPE
+1083 H
-1096 EGPLP
+1096 
-1101 AGQPVPEVQQR
+1101 
-1112 QEGNPLG
+1112 
-1119 EAEPEHSPSRGS
+1119 
-1131 LQAEV
+1131 
-1136 AEPSVPEAKPG
+1136 
-1147 EADVAALP
+1147 
-1155 TNAAAEQK
+1155 
-1163 AEEAVGGLE
+1163 
-1172 PPPLNG
+1172 
-1178 EEGSGSDP
+1178 
-1186 WDGAGSEKDRS
+1186 GSE
-1197 ASVSS
+1197 
-1202 PAELGSAG
+1202 
-1210 TRETPGQQGLGS
+1210 
-1222 SPRQKDSSLFEDD
+1222 
-1235 NFFETASPKPLK
+1235 N
-1247 PQVPSEEEDEEEV
+1247 EE
-1260 SMKGRP
+1260 
-1266 PPAPLFGDD
+1266 
-1275 DDDDL
+1275 
-1280 DWLG
+1280 

>member
-1 MTSAYCSRYR
+1 
-11 SRSHGS
+11 
-17 AVRRRRRRGWFTLPA
+17 
-32 QLLPPFHFS
+32 
-41 RPVSAMFGAPEED
+41 MFGAAAAEED

-79 LGNEF
+79 HSNEF
-84 FQFTAPKQPKKS
+84 FQYTAPKQPKKG
-96 QTAAGQAQK
+96 QTAAAGQAAQK
-105 APVAPAAPAVLV
+105 APVALAAAGVPLVFV
-117 ATAVLA
+117 ATAVHA

-140 VVGNHAAKEYRIL
+140 VVGNHATKEYRIL
-153 LYISQQQQITAA
+153 LYISQQQQIASA
-165 RIHPGFVLT
+165 RIHPGFILT

-201 MDFSKQVCIAKC
+201 IDFSKQVCIAKC
-213 NSSPGLDSVL
+213 NSSPVLDSVL

-229 GEGQAVEA
+229 GEGQGVEG
-237 GDSLEVAYTGWLFQ
+237 GDSLEIAYTGWLFQ

-301 AWAYGAQ
+301 AWAYGSQ

-326 RRVKLAKECSG
+326 KRVKLVKECSG
-337 SDGLSVS
+337 SDGQSVS

-353 VPSSDGFSADTGLLP
+353 VPNSDGFSADTGLLP
-368 PSTIPPKPGEPAVR
+368 PSMIPPKPGEPAVR

-422 SQLDSSDSEIEDPNA
+422 SQLDSSDSEIEDPNT
-437 LRGTNQPVAS
+437 LRGTAQPVAS
-447 SSVRPSQPSQAVLPT
+447 SSMRPSQPAHAVLPT
-462 VSTQVPQASGA
+462 VSTQVPQASGSV
-473 APSVSSAAALIPATI
+473 PPVSSAALIPATI
-488 QPSAALPGGAQAF
+488 QPHSALPGGAQGF
-501 QAYPGMTFAYP
+501 QAYPGMAFAYP

-538 TSFLMTEARQHNTE
+538 ASFLMAEARQHNTE
-552 IRLAVSKVVDKMDH
+552 IRMAVSKVVDKMDH

-577 HSATSSLLPGIS
+577 NAGNSSLLPGIS
-589 SVTMEASLIMS
+589 SVTMEASMIMS

-686 VSQLQLELT
+686 VSRLQLELT
-695 AHQKQEMALR
+695 AHQKKEMGLR
-705 QQLSAAVQEA
+705 QQLSTALQEA
-715 ERHEAQLNKLQAQVA
+715 ERHEAQLNKLQAQLT
-730 ELQEASE
+730 ELQETSE
-737 DSQSRFKAE
+737 DTQTRFKAE

-830 LIQAEL
+830 LVQAEL

-844 ERALASAKEQH
+844 ERMLASAKEQH
-855 VRQYQEVCEH
+855 VRQYQEVCEQ
-865 RDSLQQQLA
+865 RDSLQQQVS

-879 LTALKHSKKAEEQ
+879 LAALKHSKKAEEQ
-892 KLAEVQQRLEE
+892 KLSEFQQRLEQ
-903 LEPLQEKVS
+903 LEPIKEKYS
-912 ALQADAVEL
+912 ALQSDIVVL

-930 ALERG
+930 DLQKA
-935 QEGSSPADF
+935 QDGSSPADF

-952 NSVFQSLRG
+952 NGVFQSLRG
-961 EFELDETYSGRT
+961 EFELEETYSGRT

-993 QEKPDPDSEKE
+993 QERRDHDSKKE
-1004 ESGTGAERQEGSP
+1004 EPETAAVGQEGSL
-1017 GAKTNHEEPM
+1017 GAKEDHEEPV
-1027 QNSPAQSVALP
+1027 QHSPAQSAAFP
-1038 ADPGETPTGSMVSE
+1038 ADPGEATTGSMASD
-1052 QEDNSAPLLAR
+1052 QEGESAPLSAR
-1063 PGTPEGEQES
+1063 PRTPEEEQATQSSGVLE
-1073 WSKEEKIEEE
+1073 EEKVQEE
-1083 HLCPTAKSHLDPE
+1083 HPSSGAESCLDCDKEPV
-1096 EGPLP
+1096 L
-1101 AGQPVPEVQQR
+1101 AGQPVPEVDEDFVPAEQR
-1112 QEGNPLG
+1112 QESNAIRK
-1119 EAEPEHSPSRGS
+1119 AETECSPSRVS

-1136 AEPSVPEAKPG
+1136 AEPSVLEAKPG
-1147 EADVAALP
+1147 EADVAVLLEK
-1155 TNAAAEQK
+1155 TAAEQK
-1163 AEEAVGGLE
+1163 AEEPGGGLE

-1178 EEGSGSDP
+1178 EGGNCTDP
-1186 WDGAGSEKDRS
+1186 SNGASSEKEP
-1197 ASVSS
+1197 ASVPNAAEPSS
-1202 PAELGSAG
+1202 AVV
-1210 TRETPGQQGLGS
+1210 RETPGQQELGS
-1222 SPRQKDSSLFEDD
+1222 SPSQKDPSLFEDD
-1235 NFFETASPKPLK
+1235 NFFETASQKPLK

>member
-1 MTSAYCSRYR
+1 
-11 SRSHGS
+11 
-17 AVRRRRRRGWFTLPA
+17 
-32 QLLPPFHFS
+32 
-41 RPVSAMFGAPEED
+41 MFAAAEED

-79 LGNEF
+79 QGNDF
-84 FQFTAPKQPKKS
+84 FQFTAPKQPKKG
-96 QTAAGQAQK
+96 QTAAGQPQK
-105 APVAPAAPAVLV
+105 APAASGAPSVLV

-140 VVGNHAAKEYRIL
+140 VVGNHATKEYRIL
-153 LYISQQQQITAA
+153 LYISQQQQITSA

-201 MDFSKQVCIAKC
+201 VDFSKQVCLAKC
-213 NSSPGLDSVL
+213 NSSPALDSVL
-223 YQDLLL
+223 CQDLLL
-229 GEGQAVEA
+229 GEGQGVEG

-277 VIKGWEEGMMG
+277 VIKGWEEGMLG
-288 MKKGGRRYLIIPP
+288 MKKGGRRFLIIPP

-308 GVAGRVPPDSTL
+308 GVAARVPPDSTL

-344 SRDSPAPSP
+344 SRDSPTPSP
-353 VPSSDGFSADTGLLP
+353 VPSSDGFSSDSGLVP

-422 SQLDSSDSEIEDPNA
+422 SQLDSSDSEIEDPNT
-437 LRGTNQPVAS
+437 LRGTTQPVAS
-447 SSVRPSQPSQAVLPT
+447 TRPSQPAQAVLPT

-473 APSVSSAAALIPATI
+473 APSVSSAALIPATI
-488 QPSAALPGGAQAF
+488 QPHSALPGGAQGF
-501 QAYPGMTFAYP
+501 QAYPGVAFAYP

-566 LAAKVEELKKQ
+566 LAAQVEELKKQ
-577 HSATSSLLPGIS
+577 STANSSLLPGIS
-589 SVTMEASLIMS
+589 SVTMEASMIMS

-695 AHQKQEMALR
+695 AHQKKEMDLR
-705 QQLSAAVQEA
+705 KQLSCAVQDA
-715 ERHEAQLNKLQAQVA
+715 ERQEAQLNKLQAQVA
-730 ELQEASE
+730 ELQEASQ
-737 DSQSRFKAE
+737 DTQSRFKAE

-756 ITALEEELTDLK
+756 IAALEEELTDLR

-830 LIQAEL
+830 VIQAEL
-836 ESQWEAKC
+836 ESQCEAKC
-844 ERALASAKEQH
+844 ERALAAAKEQH
-855 VRQYQEVCEH
+855 ARQCQELCEQ
-865 RDSLQQQLA
+865 RDSLQHQVA

-892 KLAEVQQRLEE
+892 KLSEAQQRLEE
-903 LEPLQEKVS
+903 LEPIQEKFS
-912 ALQADAVEL
+912 ALQADVGAL
-921 KARYEERIR
+921 RARYEERLR
-930 ALERG
+930 DLRKD
-935 QEGSSPADF
+935 QDGSSPADY
-944 TEEVKKIM
+944 TEQVKKIM
-952 NSVFQSLRG
+952 NGVFQSLRG
-961 EFELDETYSGRT
+961 EFELDEMYSGRT

-993 QEKPDPDSEKE
+993 QEKPEHGSANE
-1004 ESGTGAERQEGSP
+1004 ECGTGAGRQEGSP
-1017 GAKTNHEEPM
+1017 GAKTEHREPL
-1027 QNSPAQSVALP
+1027 QHSPAQSPAAP
-1038 ADPGETPTGSMVSE
+1038 ADPGEVTRGSLQPEQQGQAAPHPAGPRAPE
-1052 QEDNSAPLLAR
+1052 QEQETQSS
-1063 PGTPEGEQES
+1063 GMPE
-1073 WSKEEKIEEE
+1073 EEKVQEER
-1083 HLCPTAKSHLDPE
+1083 LPPTADSSLDAEKEPV
-1096 EGPLP
+1096 L
-1101 AGQPVPEVQQR
+1101 AGQPVPVPGLEQGLDSVPIR
-1112 QEGNPLG
+1112 KAG
-1119 EAEPEHSPSRGS
+1119 PEQDPSAVP
-1131 LQAEV
+1131 LQAAA
-1136 AEPSVPEAKPG
+1136 AEPSVPGSAEPSIPGAKPG
-1147 EADVAALP
+1147 EGDEAAP
-1155 TNAAAEQK
+1155 PACPAVEQK
-1163 AEEAVGGLE
+1163 AEEAGGGLE

-1178 EEGSGSDP
+1178 EEGNGTDP
-1186 WDGAGSEKDRS
+1186 WDGAGSEQEP

-1202 PAELGSAG
+1202 RAEPGSAVLG
-1210 TRETPGQQGLGS
+1210 EAPGSQELGS
-1222 SPRQKDSSLFEDD
+1222 SPRHTHSSLFEDD

>member
-1 MTSAYCSRYR
+1 
-11 SRSHGS
+11 
-17 AVRRRRRRGWFTLPA
+17 
-32 QLLPPFHFS
+32 
-41 RPVSAMFGAPEED
+41 MFGAAEED
-54 DADFLSP
+54 DADFLAP
-61 ASGARLASL
+61 GGGARLASL

-79 LGNEF
+79 QGNEF
-84 FQFTAPKQPKKS
+84 FQYTAPKQPKKG
-96 QTAAGQAQK
+96 QAAAGQAAQK
-105 APVAPAAPAVLV
+105 APVAPAASGAPSVFV
-117 ATAVLA
+117 ATAVHA

-140 VVGNHAAKEYRIL
+140 VVGNHATKEYRIL
-153 LYISQQQQITAA
+153 LYISQQQQIASA

-201 MDFSKQVCIAKC
+201 MDFGKQVCIAKC
-213 NSSPGLDSVL
+213 NSSPVLDSVL

-229 GEGQAVEA
+229 GEGQGVEG
-237 GDSLEVAYTGWLFQ
+237 GDSLEIAYTGWLFQ

-256 QVFDSNVNKD
+256 QVFDSNINKD

-277 VIKGWEEGMMG
+277 VIKGWEEGMVG

-301 AWAYGAQ
+301 AWAYGTQ
-308 GVAGRVPPDSTL
+308 GVSGRVPPDSTL

-326 RRVKLAKECSG
+326 RRVKLVKEGSG
-337 SDGLSVS
+337 SDGQSAS

-353 VPSSDGFSADTGLLP
+353 VPNSDGFSADTALLP

-392 ANPDVAKAK
+392 ANPNVAKAK

-422 SQLDSSDSEIEDPNA
+422 SQLDSSDSEIEDPNTQ
-437 LRGTNQPVAS
+437 RGASQPVAS
-447 SSVRPSQPSQAVLPT
+447 SSMRPSQPAHAVLPT
-462 VSTQVPQASGA
+462 VSPQVPQASGSM
-473 APSVSSAAALIPATI
+473 PPVSSAALIPATI
-488 QPSAALPGGAQAF
+488 QPHSVLPGGAQGF
-501 QAYPGMTFAYP
+501 QPYPGMPLAYP
-512 QTAASASQLQPV
+512 QTATSASQLQPV
-524 GQMYPAPYQAPGDV
+524 GQLYPTPYQAPGDV

-552 IRLAVSKVVDKMDH
+552 IRMAVSKVVDKMDH

-577 HSATSSLLPGIS
+577 NAGNTSLLPGIS
-589 SVTMEASLIMS
+589 SVTMEASMIMS

-695 AHQKQEMALR
+695 AHKKKEMDLR
-705 QQLSAAVQEA
+705 KQLSAALQEA
-715 ERHEAQLNKLQAQVA
+715 ERHETQLNKLQAQLA

-737 DSQSRFKAE
+737 DTQTRFKAE
-746 KQSRKQLDMK
+746 KQSRKHLDMK
-756 ITALEEELTDLK
+756 ITALEEELADLK
-768 VEKETLERNLAE
+768 VEKETLEKNLAE

-844 ERALASAKEQH
+844 ERTLASAKEQH
-855 VRQYQEVCEH
+855 ARQYQEVCEQ
-865 RDSLQQQLA
+865 RDSLQQQVS

-879 LTALKHSKKAEEQ
+879 Y
-892 KLAEVQQRLEE
+892 
-903 LEPLQEKVS
+903 S
-912 ALQADAVEL
+912 ALQSDVAVL
-921 KARYEERIR
+921 KARYEERIQE
-930 ALERG
+930 LEKHQDR
-935 QEGSSPADF
+935 SSPADF

-952 NSVFQSLRG
+952 NGVFQSLRG
-961 EFELDETYSGRT
+961 EFELEETYSGRT

-983 TVTLQLLNRQ
+983 TVTLQLLNKQ
-993 QEKPDPDSEKE
+993 QEKSEHDSKTEEPGAGRPEGSFGAKKGHE
-1004 ESGTGAERQEGSP
+1004 ESVQ
-1017 GAKTNHEEPM
+1017 H
-1027 QNSPAQSVALP
+1027 SPAQGAACP
-1038 ADPGETPTGSMVSE
+1038 AGPGEVSTGSPVCDQKGESASLVAGARMPEEEQTAQSNGVSE
-1052 QEDNSAPLLAR
+1052 EEEVP
-1063 PGTPEGEQES
+1063 QES
-1073 WSKEEKIEEE
+1073 LSSRAESCLNPDKQ
-1083 HLCPTAKSHLDPE
+1083 PE
-1096 EGPLP
+1096 LAEQAVPKVDEDFVL
-1101 AGQPVPEVQQR
+1101 AGQR
-1112 QEGNPLG
+1112 QESSPIKK
-1119 EAEPEHSPSRGS
+1119 AETERSPSRVS
-1131 LQAEV
+1131 WQAEV
-1136 AEPSVPEAKPG
+1136 AEPSALETGSG
-1147 EADVAALP
+1147 EVDVAVLP
-1155 TNAAAEQK
+1155 EEASAEQK
-1163 AEEAVGGLE
+1163 AEELVGGLE
-1172 PPPLNG
+1172 PPPLSS
-1178 EEGSGSDP
+1178 EGGNCTDLS
-1186 WDGAGSEKDRS
+1186 DGASSDQEP
-1197 ASVSS
+1197 ASVSV
-1202 PAELGSAG
+1202 AERSSAVI
-1210 TRETPGQQGLGS
+1210 REIPQQQELDS

-1235 NFFETASPKPLK
+1235 NFKTTSRKPLK

-1266 PPAPLFGDD
+1266 PPAPLFADD

>member
-1 MTSAYCSRYR
+1 
-11 SRSHGS
+11 
-17 AVRRRRRRGWFTLPA
+17 
-32 QLLPPFHFS
+32 
-41 RPVSAMFGAPEED
+41 MFAAAEED

-79 LGNEF
+79 QGNEF
-84 FQFTAPKQPKKS
+84 FQFTAPKQPKKG
-96 QTAAGQAQK
+96 QTAAGQPQK
-105 APVAPAAPAVLV
+105 APVASGVPSVLV

-140 VVGNHAAKEYRIL
+140 VVGNHATKEYRIL
-153 LYISQQQQITAA
+153 LYISQQQQITSA

-201 MDFSKQVCIAKC
+201 VDFSKQVCIAKC
-213 NSSPGLDSVL
+213 NSSPALDSVL
-223 YQDLLL
+223 CQDLLL
-229 GEGQAVEA
+229 GEGQGVEG

-277 VIKGWEEGMMG
+277 VIKGWEEGMLG
-288 MKKGGRRYLIIPP
+288 MKKGGRRFLIIPP

-308 GVAGRVPPDSTL
+308 GVAARVPPDSTL

-353 VPSSDGFSADTGLLP
+353 VPSSDGFSSDSGLVP

-422 SQLDSSDSEIEDPNA
+422 SQLDSSDSEIEDPNT
-437 LRGTNQPVAS
+437 LRGTTQPVAPT
-447 SSVRPSQPSQAVLPT
+447 RPSQPAQAVLPT

-473 APSVSSAAALIPATI
+473 APSVSSAALIPATI
-488 QPSAALPGGAQAF
+488 QPHSALPGGAQGF
-501 QAYPGMTFAYP
+501 QAYPGVAFAYP

-577 HSATSSLLPGIS
+577 STANSSLLPGIS
-589 SVTMEASLIMS
+589 SVTMEASMIMS

-664 RVLHAEQEKAKV
+664 RVLHAEQEKHMLPVDRGWDQAKV

-695 AHQKQEMALR
+695 AHQKKEMDLR
-705 QQLSAAVQEA
+705 KQLSCAVQDA
-715 ERHEAQLNKLQAQVA
+715 ERQEAQLNKLQAQVA
-730 ELQEASE
+730 ELQEASQ
-737 DSQSRFKAE
+737 DTQSRFKAE

-756 ITALEEELTDLK
+756 IAALEEELTDLR
-768 VEKETLERNLAE
+768 VEKETLEKNLAE

-830 LIQAEL
+830 VIQAEL
-836 ESQWEAKC
+836 ESQCEAKC

-855 VRQYQEVCEH
+855 ARQCQELCEQ
-865 RDSLQQQLA
+865 RDSLQHQVA

-892 KLAEVQQRLEE
+892 KLSEAQQRLEE
-903 LEPLQEKVS
+903 LEPIQEKYS
-912 ALQADAVEL
+912 ALQADVGVL
-921 KARYEERIR
+921 RARYEERIR
-930 ALERG
+930 DL
-935 QEGSSPADF
+935 QKDQDGSSPADY
-944 TEEVKKIM
+944 TEQVKKIM
-952 NSVFQSLRG
+952 NGVFQSLRG
-961 EFELDETYSGRT
+961 EFELDEMYSGRT

-983 TVTLQLLNRQ
+983 TVTLQLLSRQ
-993 QEKPDPDSEKE
+993 QEKPEHGSENE
-1004 ESGTGAERQEGSP
+1004 ESGTGAGRQEGSP
-1017 GAKTNHEEPM
+1017 GAKTEHREPL
-1027 QNSPAQSVALP
+1027 QHSPAQSTALP
-1038 ADPGETPTGSMVSE
+1038 ADPGEASRGSLQSE
-1052 QEDNSAPLLAR
+1052 QQGQAAPHPAG
-1063 PGTPEGEQES
+1063 PTAPEEEQETQS
-1073 WSKEEKIEEE
+1073 SRMAEEEK
-1083 HLCPTAKSHLDPE
+1083 HLPPAADSSLDAEKEPV
-1096 EGPLP
+1096 L
-1101 AGQPVPEVQQR
+1101 AGQPVPGLEQR
-1112 QEGNPLG
+1112 LDSVPIGK
-1119 EAEPEHSPSRGS
+1119 ADPEQDPSAVP
-1131 LQAEV
+1131 LQAAA
-1136 AEPSVPEAKPG
+1136 AEPSVPGAKPG
-1147 EADVAALP
+1147 DGDEAAPPAHPAV
-1155 TNAAAEQK
+1155 EQK
-1163 AEEAVGGLE
+1163 AEEAGGGLE

-1178 EEGSGSDP
+1178 EEGSGTEP
-1186 WDGAGSEKDRS
+1186 WDEAGSEQEPAS
-1197 ASVSS
+1197 ASSR
-1202 PAELGSAG
+1202 AEPGSAVLG
-1210 TRETPGQQGLGS
+1210 EAPGSQELGS
-1222 SPRQKDSSLFEDD
+1222 SPRHTDSSLFEDD

>member
-1 MTSAYCSRYR
+1 
-11 SRSHGS
+11 
-17 AVRRRRRRGWFTLPA
+17 
-32 QLLPPFHFS
+32 
-41 RPVSAMFGAPEED
+41 MFGAAEED
-54 DADFLSP
+54 DADFLAP
-61 ASGARLASL
+61 GGGARLASL

-79 LGNEF
+79 QGNEF
-84 FQFTAPKQPKKS
+84 FQYTAPKQPKKG
-96 QTAAGQAQK
+96 QTAAAGQAAQK
-105 APVAPAAPAVLV
+105 APVAPAASGTPSVFV
-117 ATAVLA
+117 ATAVHA

-140 VVGNHAAKEYRIL
+140 VVGSHATKEYRIL
-153 LYISQQQQITAA
+153 LYISQQQQIASA

-201 MDFSKQVCIAKC
+201 VDFGKQVCIAKC
-213 NSSPGLDSVL
+213 NSSPVLDSVL

-229 GEGQAVEA
+229 GEGQGVEG
-237 GDSLEVAYTGWLFQ
+237 GDSLEIAYTGWLFQ

-256 QVFDSNVNKD
+256 QVFDSNINKD

-277 VIKGWEEGMMG
+277 VIKGWEEGMVG

-301 AWAYGAQ
+301 AWAYGTQ
-308 GVAGRVPPDSTL
+308 GVSGRVPPDSTL

-326 RRVKLAKECSG
+326 RRVKLVKEGSG
-337 SDGLSVS
+337 SDGQSVS

-353 VPSSDGFSADTGLLP
+353 VPNSDGFSADTALLP

-392 ANPDVAKAK
+392 ANPNVAKAK

-422 SQLDSSDSEIEDPNA
+422 SQLDSSDSEIEDPNTQ
-437 LRGTNQPVAS
+437 RGASQPVAS
-447 SSVRPSQPSQAVLPT
+447 SSMRPSQPAHVVLPT
-462 VSTQVPQASGA
+462 VSPQVPQASGSM
-473 APSVSSAAALIPATI
+473 PPVSSAALIPATI
-488 QPSAALPGGAQAF
+488 QPHSVLPGGAQGF
-501 QAYPGMTFAYP
+501 QPYPGMPLVYP
-512 QTAASASQLQPV
+512 QTATSASQLQPV
-524 GQMYPAPYQAPGDV
+524 GQLYPAPYQAPGDV

-552 IRLAVSKVVDKMDH
+552 IRMAVSKVVDKMDH

-577 HSATSSLLPGIS
+577 NAGNTSLLPGVS
-589 SVTMEASLIMS
+589 SVTMEASMIMS

-695 AHQKQEMALR
+695 AHKKKEMDLR
-705 QQLSAAVQEA
+705 KQLSAALQEA
-715 ERHEAQLNKLQAQVA
+715 ERHETQLNKLQAQLA

-737 DSQSRFKAE
+737 DTQTRFKAE
-746 KQSRKQLDMK
+746 KQSRKHLDMK
-756 ITALEEELTDLK
+756 ITALEEELADLK

-805 ELDKLRQLLK
+805 ELDKLRQSLK

-844 ERALASAKEQH
+844 ERTLASAKEQH
-855 VRQYQEVCEH
+855 ARQYQEVCEQ
-865 RDSLQQQLA
+865 RDSLQQQVS

-879 LTALKHSKKAEEQ
+879 LGALKHLKKAEEQ
-892 KLAEVQQRLEE
+892 KLSDLQQHLEQ
-903 LEPLQEKVS
+903 LEPIKEKYS
-912 ALQADAVEL
+912 ALQSDIAVL
-921 KARYEERIR
+921 KAHYEERIQE
-930 ALERG
+930 LEKDQDR
-935 QEGSSPADF
+935 SSSADF

-952 NSVFQSLRG
+952 NGVFQSLRG
-961 EFELDETYSGRT
+961 EFELEETYSGRT

-983 TVTLQLLNRQ
+983 TVTLQLLNKQ
-993 QEKPDPDSEKE
+993 QEKPEHGSKTEEPGARRLE
-1004 ESGTGAERQEGSP
+1004 ESL
-1017 GAKTNHEEPM
+1017 GAKKDHEESV
-1027 QNSPAQSVALP
+1027 QHSPAQGAVCP
-1038 ADPGETPTGSMVSE
+1038 AGPGEVSTGSLVCDQKGE
-1052 QEDNSAPLLAR
+1052 SAPLVVGAR
-1063 PGTPEGEQES
+1063 M
-1073 WSKEEKIEEE
+1073 
-1083 HLCPTAKSHLDPE
+1083 PE
-1096 EGPLP
+1096 EGQT
-1101 AGQPVPEVQQR
+1101 AQSNGVSEEEEEVPEECLSRAQSCQNPDKQPELAEQSVPKVDEDFVLAGQR
-1112 QEGNPLG
+1112 QESSPIKK
-1119 EAEPEHSPSRGS
+1119 AETECSPSRVS

-1136 AEPSVPEAKPG
+1136 AEPSLLEKGSG
-1147 EADVAALP
+1147 EVDVAVLP
-1155 TNAAAEQK
+1155 EEPSAEQK
-1163 AEEAVGGLE
+1163 AEEPVGGLE
-1172 PPPLNG
+1172 PPPLSS
-1178 EEGSGSDP
+1178 EGGNCTDLS
-1186 WDGAGSEKDRS
+1186 DGASSDQEP
-1197 ASVSS
+1197 ASVST
-1202 PAELGSAG
+1202 AEKKSSAII
-1210 TRETPGQQGLGS
+1210 REIPQQHELGS
-1222 SPRQKDSSLFEDD
+1222 SPKQKPSSLFEDD
-1235 NFFETASPKPLK
+1235 NFFKTSHKPLK
-1247 PQVPSEEEDEEEV
+1247 LQVPSEEEDEEEV

-1266 PPAPLFGDD
+1266 PPAPLFADD

>member
-1 MTSAYCSRYR
+1 
-11 SRSHGS
+11 
-17 AVRRRRRRGWFTLPA
+17 
-32 QLLPPFHFS
+32 
-41 RPVSAMFGAPEED
+41 MFAAAEED

-79 LGNEF
+79 QGNDF
-84 FQFTAPKQPKKS
+84 FQFTAPKQPKKG
-96 QTAAGQAQK
+96 QTAAGQPQK
-105 APVAPAAPAVLV
+105 APAASGAPSVLV

-140 VVGNHAAKEYRIL
+140 VVGNHATKEYRIL
-153 LYISQQQQITAA
+153 LYISQQQQITSA

-201 MDFSKQVCIAKC
+201 VDFSKQVCIAKC
-213 NSSPGLDSVL
+213 NSSPALDSVL
-223 YQDLLL
+223 CQDLLL
-229 GEGQAVEA
+229 GEGQGVEA

-277 VIKGWEEGMMG
+277 VIKGWEEGMLG
-288 MKKGGRRYLIIPP
+288 MKKGGRRFLIIPP

-308 GVAGRVPPDSTL
+308 GVAARVPPDSTL

-353 VPSSDGFSADTGLLP
+353 VPSSDGFSSDSGLVP

-422 SQLDSSDSEIEDPNA
+422 SQLDSSDSEIEDPNT
-437 LRGTNQPVAS
+437 LRGTTQPVAS
-447 SSVRPSQPSQAVLPT
+447 TRPSQPAQAVLPT

-473 APSVSSAAALIPATI
+473 APSVSSAALIPATI
-488 QPSAALPGGAQAF
+488 QPHSALPGGAQGF
-501 QAYPGMTFAYP
+501 QAYPGMAFAYP

-566 LAAKVEELKKQ
+566 LAAQVEELKKQ
-577 HSATSSLLPGIS
+577 STANSSLLPGIS
-589 SVTMEASLIMS
+589 SVTMEASMIMS

-664 RVLHAEQEKAKV
+664 RVLHAEQEKHMLPVDRGWDQAKV

-695 AHQKQEMALR
+695 AHQKKEMDLR
-705 QQLSAAVQEA
+705 KQLSCAVQEA
-715 ERHEAQLNKLQAQVA
+715 ERQEAQLNKLQAQVA
-730 ELQEASE
+730 ELQEASQ
-737 DSQSRFKAE
+737 DTQSRFKAE

-756 ITALEEELTDLK
+756 IAALEEELTDLR

-792 EEEMEEIRRSYQQ
+792 EEEMEEIRRTYQQ

-830 LIQAEL
+830 VIQAEL
-836 ESQWEAKC
+836 ESQCEAKC

-855 VRQYQEVCEH
+855 ARQCQELCEQ
-865 RDSLQQQLA
+865 RDSLQHQVA

-892 KLAEVQQRLEE
+892 KLSEAQQRLEE
-903 LEPLQEKVS
+903 LEPIQEK
-912 ALQADAVEL
+912 
-921 KARYEERIR
+921 
-930 ALERG
+930 
-935 QEGSSPADF
+935 
-944 TEEVKKIM
+944 VKKIM
-952 NSVFQSLRG
+952 NGVFQSLRG
-961 EFELDETYSGRT
+961 EFELDEMYSGRT

-993 QEKPDPDSEKE
+993 QEKPEHGSANE
-1004 ESGTGAERQEGSP
+1004 ECGTGAGRQEGSP
-1017 GAKTNHEEPM
+1017 GAKTEHREPL
-1027 QNSPAQSVALP
+1027 QHSPARSPAPP
-1038 ADPGETPTGSMVSE
+1038 ADPGEVTRGSLQPEQQGQAAPHPAGHRAPEEE
-1052 QEDNSAPLLAR
+1052 QETQSSGVA
-1063 PGTPEGEQES
+1063 E
-1073 WSKEEKIEEE
+1073 EEKVHEE
-1083 HLCPTAKSHLDPE
+1083 HLPPTADSRLDAEKEPV
-1096 EGPLP
+1096 L
-1101 AGQPVPEVQQR
+1101 AGQPVPGLEQGLDTVPISKA
-1112 QEGNPLG
+1112 G
-1119 EAEPEHSPSRGS
+1119 PEQDPSAVPSVPRS
-1131 LQAEV
+1131 
-1136 AEPSVPEAKPG
+1136 AEPSVPGAKPG
-1147 EADVAALP
+1147 EGDEAAP
-1155 TNAAAEQK
+1155 PACPAVEQK
-1163 AEEAVGGLE
+1163 AEEAGGGLE

-1178 EEGSGSDP
+1178 EEGSGTEP
-1186 WDGAGSEKDRS
+1186 WDGAGSEQEP
-1197 ASVSS
+1197 ASMSS
-1202 PAELGSAG
+1202 RAEPGSAVLG
-1210 TRETPGQQGLGS
+1210 EAPGSQELGS
-1222 SPRQKDSSLFEDD
+1222 SPRHTDSSLFEED
-1235 NFFETASPKPLK
+1235 NFFETASPKPRKL
-1247 PQVPSEEEDEEEV
+1247 QVPSEEEDEEEV

>member
-1 MTSAYCSRYR
+1 
-11 SRSHGS
+11 
-17 AVRRRRRRGWFTLPA
+17 
-32 QLLPPFHFS
+32 
-41 RPVSAMFGAPEED
+41 MFGAAEED
-54 DADFLSP
+54 DADFLAP
-61 ASGARLASL
+61 GGGARLASL

-79 LGNEF
+79 QGNEF
-84 FQFTAPKQPKKS
+84 FQYTAPKQPKKG
-96 QTAAGQAQK
+96 QAAAGQAAQK
-105 APVAPAAPAVLV
+105 APVAPAASGAPSVFV
-117 ATAVLA
+117 ATAVHA

-140 VVGNHAAKEYRIL
+140 VVGNHATKEYRIL
-153 LYISQQQQITAA
+153 LYISQQQQIASA

-201 MDFSKQVCIAKC
+201 MDFGKQVCIAKC
-213 NSSPGLDSVL
+213 NSSPVLDSVL

-229 GEGQAVEA
+229 GEGQGVEG
-237 GDSLEVAYTGWLFQ
+237 GDSLEIAYTGWLFQ

-256 QVFDSNVNKD
+256 QVFDSNINKD

-277 VIKGWEEGMMG
+277 VIKGWEEGMVG

-301 AWAYGAQ
+301 AWAYGTQ
-308 GVAGRVPPDSTL
+308 GVSGRVPPDSTL

-326 RRVKLAKECSG
+326 RRVKLVKEGSG
-337 SDGLSVS
+337 SDGQSVS

-353 VPSSDGFSADTGLLP
+353 VPNSDGFSADTALLP

-392 ANPDVAKAK
+392 ANPNVAKAK

-422 SQLDSSDSEIEDPNA
+422 SQLDSSDSEIEDPNTQ
-437 LRGTNQPVAS
+437 RGASQPVAS
-447 SSVRPSQPSQAVLPT
+447 SSMRPSQPAHAVLPT
-462 VSTQVPQASGA
+462 VSSQVPQASGSM
-473 APSVSSAAALIPATI
+473 PPVSSAALIPATI
-488 QPSAALPGGAQAF
+488 QPHSVLPGGAQGF
-501 QAYPGMTFAYP
+501 QPYPGMPLAYP
-512 QTAASASQLQPV
+512 QTATSASQLQPV
-524 GQMYPAPYQAPGDV
+524 GQLYPTPYQAPGDV

-552 IRLAVSKVVDKMDH
+552 IRMAVSKVVDKMDH

-577 HSATSSLLPGIS
+577 NAGNTSLLPGIS
-589 SVTMEASLIMS
+589 SVTMEASMIMS

-695 AHQKQEMALR
+695 AHKKKEMDLR
-705 QQLSAAVQEA
+705 KQLSAALQEA
-715 ERHEAQLNKLQAQVA
+715 ERHETQLNKLQAQLA

-737 DSQSRFKAE
+737 DTQTRFKAE
-746 KQSRKQLDMK
+746 KQSRKHLDMK
-756 ITALEEELTDLK
+756 ITALEEELADLK
-768 VEKETLERNLAE
+768 VEKETLEKNLAE

-822 QAAAEQLS
+822 QAAAEQ
-830 LIQAEL
+830 AEL

-844 ERALASAKEQH
+844 ERTLASAKEQH
-855 VRQYQEVCEH
+855 ARQYQEVCEQ
-865 RDSLQQQLA
+865 RDSLQQQVS

-879 LTALKHSKKAEEQ
+879 IGALKHLKKAEEQ
-892 KLAEVQQRLEE
+892 KLSDLQQRLEQ
-903 LEPLQEKVS
+903 LEPIREKYS
-912 ALQADAVEL
+912 ALQSDVAVL
-921 KARYEERIR
+921 KARYEERIQE
-930 ALERG
+930 LEKDQDR
-935 QEGSSPADF
+935 SSPADF

-952 NSVFQSLRG
+952 NGVFQSLRG
-961 EFELDETYSGRT
+961 EFELEETYSGRT

-983 TVTLQLLNRQ
+983 TVTLQLLNKQ
-993 QEKPDPDSEKE
+993 QEKSEHDSKTEEPGAGRPEGSLGAKKDHE
-1004 ESGTGAERQEGSP
+1004 ESVL
-1017 GAKTNHEEPM
+1017 H
-1027 QNSPAQSVALP
+1027 SPAQGAACP
-1038 ADPGETPTGSMVSE
+1038 AGPGEVSTGSPVCDQKGESVSLVAGARMPEEEQTAQSNGVSE
-1052 QEDNSAPLLAR
+1052 EEEVP
-1063 PGTPEGEQES
+1063 QES
-1073 WSKEEKIEEE
+1073 LSSRAESCLNPDKQ
-1083 HLCPTAKSHLDPE
+1083 PE
-1096 EGPLP
+1096 LAEQAVPKVDEDFVL
-1101 AGQPVPEVQQR
+1101 AGQR
-1112 QEGNPLG
+1112 QESSPIKK
-1119 EAEPEHSPSRGS
+1119 AETERSPSRVS
-1131 LQAEV
+1131 WQAEV
-1136 AEPSVPEAKPG
+1136 AEPSALETGSG
-1147 EADVAALP
+1147 EVDVAVLP
-1155 TNAAAEQK
+1155 EEASAEQK
-1163 AEEAVGGLE
+1163 AEELVGGLE
-1172 PPPLNG
+1172 PPPLSS
-1178 EEGSGSDP
+1178 EGGNCTDLS
-1186 WDGAGSEKDRS
+1186 DGASSDQEP
-1197 ASVSS
+1197 ASVSV
-1202 PAELGSAG
+1202 AERSSAVI
-1210 TRETPGQQGLGS
+1210 REIPQQQELGS

-1235 NFFETASPKPLK
+1235 NFKTTSRKPLK

-1266 PPAPLFGDD
+1266 PPAPLFADD

>member
-1 MTSAYCSRYR
+1 
-11 SRSHGS
+11 
-17 AVRRRRRRGWFTLPA
+17 
-32 QLLPPFHFS
+32 
-41 RPVSAMFGAPEED
+41 MFAAAEED

-79 LGNEF
+79 PGNDF
-84 FQFTAPKQPKKS
+84 FQFTAPKQPKKG
-96 QTAAGQAQK
+96 QTAAAGQAQK
-105 APVAPAAPAVLV
+105 APVAPAASGAPSVLV

-130 YLKQGKYGAA
+130 YLKQGKCGAA

-153 LYISQQQQITAA
+153 LYISQQQQITSA

-201 MDFSKQVCIAKC
+201 VDFSKQVCIAKC
-213 NSSPGLDSVL
+213 NSSPALDSVL
-223 YQDLLL
+223 CQDLLL
-229 GEGQAVEA
+229 GEGQGVEG

-277 VIKGWEEGMMG
+277 VIKGWEEGMLG
-288 MKKGGRRYLIIPP
+288 MKKGGRRFLIIPP

-326 RRVKLAKECSG
+326 RRVKLAKECSA

-353 VPSSDGFSADTGLLP
+353 VPSSDGFSSDTGLLP

-392 ANPDVAKAK
+392 TNPDVAKAK

-422 SQLDSSDSEIEDPNA
+422 GQLDSSDSEIEDPNT
-437 LRGTNQPVAS
+437 LRGTTQPLAS
-447 SSVRPSQPSQAVLPT
+447 TRPSQPAQAVLPT

-473 APSVSSAAALIPATI
+473 APSVSSAALIPATI
-488 QPSAALPGGAQAF
+488 QPHSALPGGAQGF
-501 QAYPGMTFAYP
+501 QAYPGVAFAYP

-577 HSATSSLLPGIS
+577 STANSSLLPGIS
-589 SVTMEASLIMS
+589 SVTMEASMIMS

-656 TTNENTQA
+656 TTNESTQA
-664 RVLHAEQEKAKV
+664 RVLHAEQEKHMLPVDRGWDQAKV

-695 AHQKQEMALR
+695 AHQKKEMDLR
-705 QQLSAAVQEA
+705 KQLSCAVQDA
-715 ERHEAQLNKLQAQVA
+715 ERQEAQLNKLQAQVA
-730 ELQEASE
+730 ELQEASQ
-737 DSQSRFKAE
+737 DTQSRFKAE

-756 ITALEEELTDLK
+756 IAALEEELTDLR

-836 ESQWEAKC
+836 ESQCEAKC

-855 VRQYQEVCEH
+855 VRQCQELCEQ
-865 RDSLQQQLA
+865 RDSLQHQVA

-892 KLAEVQQRLEE
+892 KLSEVQQRLEE
-903 LEPLQEKVS
+903 LEPIQEKYS
-912 ALQADAVEL
+912 ALQADVLVL

-930 ALERG
+930 DL
-935 QEGSSPADF
+935 QQDQDGSSPADF
-944 TEEVKKIM
+944 TEQVKKIM
-952 NSVFQSLRG
+952 NGVFQSLRG
-961 EFELDETYSGRT
+961 EFELDEMYTGRT

-993 QEKPDPDSEKE
+993 QEKPDHGRENG
-1004 ESGTGAERQEGSP
+1004 ESGTGAGRQEGSP
-1017 GAKTNHEEPM
+1017 GGETEHEEPL
-1027 QNSPAQSVALP
+1027 QHSPAQSTAPP
-1038 ADPGETPTGSMVSE
+1038 AEPGEAARGSLESE
-1052 QEDNSAPLLAR
+1052 QEGQAAPHPAR
-1063 PGTPEGEQES
+1063 PRAPEEEQGTQSSGVTE
-1073 WSKEEKIEEE
+1073 EEKVQEE
-1083 HLCPTAKSHLDPE
+1083 HLPPTAESSLDPE
-1096 EGPLP
+1096 KGPVL
-1101 AGQPVPEVQQR
+1101 AGQAVPGLQQR
-1112 QEGNPLG
+1112 LESVPIR
-1119 EAEPEHSPSRGS
+1119 EADPEHGPSAVP
-1131 LQAEV
+1131 LQAEA

-1147 EADVAALP
+1147 AVDETMLP
-1155 TNAAAEQK
+1155 AHPAVEQQ

-1178 EEGSGSDP
+1178 ENGNGTDP
-1186 WDGAGSEKDRS
+1186 WDGA

-1202 PAELGSAG
+1202 TAQPGSAVVG
-1210 TRETPGQQGLGS
+1210 GAPGSQELGS
-1222 SPRQKDSSLFEDD
+1222 SPRHTDSSLFEDD

>member
-1 MTSAYCSRYR
+1 
-11 SRSHGS
+11 
-17 AVRRRRRRGWFTLPA
+17 
-32 QLLPPFHFS
+32 
-41 RPVSAMFGAPEED
+41 MFGAAAEED

-79 LGNEF
+79 HGNEF
-84 FQFTAPKQPKKS
+84 FQYTAPKQPKKT
-96 QTAAGQAQK
+96 QTAAAGQAAQK
-105 APVAPAAPAVLV
+105 APVAPAASGAPCVFV
-117 ATAVLA
+117 ATAVHA

-140 VVGNHAAKEYRIL
+140 VVGNHATKEYRLL

-165 RIHPGFVLT
+165 RIHPGFVFT

-213 NSSPGLDSVL
+213 NSSPVLDSVL
-223 YQDLLL
+223 SQDLLL
-229 GEGQAVEA
+229 GEGQGAEG
-237 GDSLEVAYTGWLFQ
+237 GDSVEVAYTGWLFQ

-288 MKKGGRRYLIIPP
+288 MKKGGRRCLIIPP

-326 RRVKLAKECSG
+326 RRVKLVKDCSG
-337 SDGLSVS
+337 SDGQSIS
-344 SRDSPAPSP
+344 SRGSPAPSP

-422 SQLDSSDSEIEDPNA
+422 SQLDSSDSEIEDPNT
-437 LRGTNQPVAS
+437 LRGTAQPVAS
-447 SSVRPSQPSQAVLPT
+447 SSVRSAQPAHAVLPT
-462 VSTQVPQASGA
+462 VSTQVPQASGS
-473 APSVSSAAALIPATI
+473 APPVSSAALIPATI
-488 QPSAALPGGAQAF
+488 QPHSALPAGAQGF
-501 QAYPGMTFAYP
+501 QAYPGMAFAYP
-512 QTAASASQLQPV
+512 QSAASASQLQPV
-524 GQMYPAPYQAPGDV
+524 GQMYPAPYQAPGDI
-538 TSFLMTEARQHNTE
+538 TSFLMTEARQHNIE
-552 IRLAVSKVVDKMDH
+552 IRMAVSKVVDKMDH
-566 LAAKVEELKKQ
+566 LAAKVEELRKQ
-577 HSATSSLLPGIS
+577 SAGNSSLLPGIS
-589 SVTMEASLIMS
+589 SVTMEASMIMS

-656 TTNENTQA
+656 TTTENTQA

-695 AHQKQEMALR
+695 AHQKKEMDLR
-705 QQLSAAVQEA
+705 KQLSAALQEA
-715 ERHEAQLNKLQAQVA
+715 ELHETQLNKLQAQLA

-737 DSQSRFKAE
+737 DTQTRFKAE

-756 ITALEEELTDLK
+756 ISALEEELTDLK

-844 ERALASAKEQH
+844 ERMLASAKEQH
-855 VRQYQEVCEH
+855 MRQYQEVCEQ
-865 RDSLQQQLA
+865 RDALQQQVS

-879 LTALKHSKKAEEQ
+879 LKALKHSKKAEEQ
-892 KLAEVQQRLEE
+892 KLSEFQQRLEQ
-903 LEPLQEKVS
+903 LEPIKEKCS
-912 ALQADAVEL
+912 ALQSDIVAL
-921 KARYEERIR
+921 KAHYEERIQD
-930 ALERG
+930 LEKD
-935 QEGSSPADF
+935 QAGSSPADF

-952 NSVFQSLRG
+952 NGVFQSLRG
-961 EFELDETYSGRT
+961 EFELEEAYSGRT

-983 TVTLQLLNRQ
+983 TVTLQLLSRQ
-993 QEKPDPDSEKE
+993 QEKPDQDSEKE
-1004 ESGTGAERQEGSP
+1004 ESEPGAVRQEGSP
-1017 GAKTNHEEPM
+1017 GAKPSHEEPM
-1027 QNSPAQSVALP
+1027 QRSPAQSATFP
-1038 ADPGETPTGSMVSE
+1038 ADPEEAATGSVVPG
-1052 QEDNSAPLLAR
+1052 QEGESAPLTAR
-1063 PGTPEGEQES
+1063 PTASEEEPVTQSSGVS
-1073 WSKEEKIEEE
+1073 EEKIQGE
-1083 HLCPTAKSHLDPE
+1083 HLSSTAESHLDPDK
-1096 EGPLP
+1096 GPVL
-1101 AGQPVPEVQQR
+1101 AGQPVPEVDEDFIPAEQG
-1112 QEGNPLG
+1112 QESSPIRKAAT
-1119 EAEPEHSPSRGS
+1119 ERSPSRLS
-1131 LQAEV
+1131 LQAEA
-1136 AEPSVPEAKPG
+1136 AEPSVLEAKPE
-1147 EADVAALP
+1147 EADVAVFPGKPAV
-1155 TNAAAEQK
+1155 EQK
-1163 AEEAVGGLE
+1163 AEEPVGGLE

-1178 EEGSGSDP
+1178 EGGNCTDP
-1186 WDGAGSEKDRS
+1186 LYEATSEDPAS
-1197 ASVSS
+1197 ASNR
-1202 PAELGSAG
+1202 AELSSAVI
-1210 TRETPGQQGLGS
+1210 RETPGQQELDS
-1222 SPRQKDSSLFEDD
+1222 SPRQKESSLFEDD
-1235 NFFETASPKPLK
+1235 DFFETASQKPLK
-1247 PQVPSEEEDEEEV
+1247 PRVLSEEEDEEEV

>member
-1 MTSAYCSRYR
+1 
-11 SRSHGS
+11 
-17 AVRRRRRRGWFTLPA
+17 
-32 QLLPPFHFS
+32 
-41 RPVSAMFGAPEED
+41 MFGAAAEED

-79 LGNEF
+79 HGNEF
-84 FQFTAPKQPKKS
+84 FQYTAPKQPKKG
-96 QTAAGQAQK
+96 QTAAAGQAAQK
-105 APVAPAAPAVLV
+105 APVAPAASGAPSVFV
-117 ATAVLA
+117 ATAVHA
-123 YRYTNGQ
+123 YRYTNGR

-140 VVGNHAAKEYRIL
+140 VVGNHATKEYRIL
-153 LYISQQQQITAA
+153 LYISQQQQIATA
-165 RIHPGFVLT
+165 RIHPGFILT
-174 VQPNNYST
+174 VQPNNYSA
-182 FYDDQR
+182 FYDDER

-213 NSSPGLDSVL
+213 NSSPVLDSVL

-229 GEGQAVEA
+229 GEGQGVEA
-237 GDSLEVAYTGWLFQ
+237 GDSLEIAYTGWLFQ

-326 RRVKLAKECSG
+326 RRLVKECSG
-337 SDGLSVS
+337 SDGHSVS

-353 VPSSDGFSADTGLLP
+353 VPNSDGFSADTGLLP

-422 SQLDSSDSEIEDPNA
+422 SQLDSSDSEIEDPNT
-437 LRGTNQPVAS
+437 LRGTAQPVAS
-447 SSVRPSQPSQAVLPT
+447 SSTRPSQPAHAVLPT
-462 VSTQVPQASGA
+462 VSTQVPQASA
-473 APSVSSAAALIPATI
+473 STPPVSSAALIPATI
-488 QPSAALPGGAQAF
+488 QPHSAVPGGAQGF
-501 QAYPGMTFAYP
+501 QAYPGMAFAYT

-524 GQMYPAPYQAPGDV
+524 GQMYPTPYQAPGDV

-552 IRLAVSKVVDKMDH
+552 IRMAVSKVVDKMDH

-577 HSATSSLLPGIS
+577 NTGNSSLLPGIS
-589 SVTMEASLIMS
+589 SVTMEASMIMS

-664 RVLHAEQEKAKV
+664 RVLHAEQEKHMLPVDRGWDQAKV

-695 AHQKQEMALR
+695 AHQKKEMDLR
-705 QQLSAAVQEA
+705 KQLSAALQEA
-715 ERHEAQLNKLQAQVA
+715 ERHETQLNKLQAQLA

-737 DSQSRFKAE
+737 DTQTRFKAE

-768 VEKETLERNLAE
+768 VEKDTLERNLAE

-844 ERALASAKEQH
+844 ERMLASAKEQH
-855 VRQYQEVCEH
+855 VRQYQEVCEQ
-865 RDSLQQQLA
+865 RDSLQHQVS

-879 LTALKHSKKAEEQ
+879 LAALKHSKKAEEQ
-892 KLAEVQQRLEE
+892 KLSEFQQRLEQ
-903 LEPLQEKVS
+903 LEPIKEKYS
-912 ALQADAVEL
+912 ALQSDTVVL

-930 ALERG
+930 DLEKDQDR
-935 QEGSSPADF
+935 SSPADF

-952 NSVFQSLRG
+952 NGVFQSLRG
-961 EFELDETYSGRT
+961 EFELEEIYSGRT

-983 TVTLQLLNRQ
+983 TVTLQLLSRQ
-993 QEKPDPDSEKE
+993 QEKPDHDSKKE
-1004 ESGTGAERQEGSP
+1004 ESGTGAARQEGSP
-1017 GAKTNHEEPM
+1017 GAKTDHEEPM
-1027 QNSPAQSVALP
+1027 QHSPAQSVAFP
-1038 ADPGETPTGSMVSE
+1038 AGPGEAPTGSTVSD
-1052 QEDNSAPLLAR
+1052 QEGESAPLSAR
-1063 PGTPEGEQES
+1063 PRTPEEEQATQS
-1073 WSKEEKIEEE
+1073 SGVSGEEKVQGE
-1083 HLCPTAKSHLDPE
+1083 HLSSVAESCLDPDK
-1096 EGPLP
+1096 GPVL
-1101 AGQPVPEVQQR
+1101 AGQPVPKVDEDFVPAEQR
-1112 QEGNPLG
+1112 QESSPVRK
-1119 EAEPEHSPSRGS
+1119 AETERSPSRVS

-1136 AEPSVPEAKPG
+1136 AEPSVLEAKPG

-1155 TNAAAEQK
+1155 EKPAAEQK
-1163 AEEAVGGLE
+1163 AEEPVGGLE

-1178 EEGSGSDP
+1178 EGGNCADP
-1186 WDGAGSEKDRS
+1186 SDGASSEKEPV
-1197 ASVSS
+1197 SVSNT
-1202 PAELGSAG
+1202 AEPSSAIIG
-1210 TRETPGQQGLGS
+1210 ETPGQQEVRS

-1235 NFFETASPKPLK
+1235 NFFETASHKPVK
-1247 PQVPSEEEDEEEV
+1247 PRVPSEEEDEEEV

>member
-1 MTSAYCSRYR
+1 
-11 SRSHGS
+11 
-17 AVRRRRRRGWFTLPA
+17 
-32 QLLPPFHFS
+32 
-41 RPVSAMFGAPEED
+41 MFGAAEED
-54 DADFLSP
+54 DADFLAP
-61 ASGARLASL
+61 GGGARLASL

-79 LGNEF
+79 QGNEF
-84 FQFTAPKQPKKS
+84 FQYTAPKQPKKG
-96 QTAAGQAQK
+96 QAAAAQK
-105 APVAPAAPAVLV
+105 APVAPAASGTPSVFV
-117 ATAVLA
+117 ATAVHA

-140 VVGNHAAKEYRIL
+140 VVGNHATKEYRIL
-153 LYISQQQQITAA
+153 LYISQQQQIASA

-201 MDFSKQVCIAKC
+201 MDFGKQVCIAKC
-213 NSSPGLDSVL
+213 NSSPVLDSVL

-229 GEGQAVEA
+229 GEGQGVEG
-237 GDSLEVAYTGWLFQ
+237 GDSLEIAYTGWLFQ

-256 QVFDSNVNKD
+256 QVFDSNINKD

-277 VIKGWEEGMMG
+277 VIKGWEEGMVG

-301 AWAYGAQ
+301 AWAYGTQ
-308 GVAGRVPPDSTL
+308 GVSGRVPPDSTL

-326 RRVKLAKECSG
+326 RRLVKEGSG
-337 SDGLSVS
+337 SDGQSVS

-353 VPSSDGFSADTGLLP
+353 VPNSDGFSADTALLP

-392 ANPDVAKAK
+392 NPNVAKAK

-413 LPFLAGTAG
+413 LPFLAGPAG
-422 SQLDSSDSEIEDPNA
+422 SQLDS
-437 LRGTNQPVAS
+437 RGEN
-447 SSVRPSQPSQAVLPT
+447 
-462 VSTQVPQASGA
+462 
-473 APSVSSAAALIPATI
+473 ITI
-488 QPSAALPGGAQAF
+488 YSYLLNLFCKP
-501 QAYPGMTFAYP
+501 YPGMPLAYP
-512 QTAASASQLQPV
+512 QTATSASQLQPV
-524 GQMYPAPYQAPGDV
+524 GQLYPTPYQAPGDV

-552 IRLAVSKVVDKMDH
+552 IRMAVSKVVDKMDH

-577 HSATSSLLPGIS
+577 NAGNTSLLPGIS
-589 SVTMEASLIMS
+589 SVTMEASMIMS

-695 AHQKQEMALR
+695 AHKKKEMDLR
-705 QQLSAAVQEA
+705 KQLSAALQEA
-715 ERHEAQLNKLQAQVA
+715 ERHETQLNKLQAQLA

-737 DSQSRFKAE
+737 DTQTRFKAE
-746 KQSRKQLDMK
+746 KQSRKHLDMK
-756 ITALEEELTDLK
+756 ITALEEELADLK

-836 ESQWEAKC
+836 ESQWEARC
-844 ERALASAKEQH
+844 ERTLASAKEQH
-855 VRQYQEVCEH
+855 ARQYQEVCEQ
-865 RDSLQQQLA
+865 RDSLQQQVS

-879 LTALKHSKKAEEQ
+879 VK
-892 KLAEVQQRLEE
+892 
-903 LEPLQEKVS
+903 
-912 ALQADAVEL
+912 ALQSDAAVL
-921 KARYEERIR
+921 KARYEERIQE
-930 ALERG
+930 LEKDQDR
-935 QEGSSPADF
+935 SSPADF

-952 NSVFQSLRG
+952 NGVFQSLRG
-961 EFELDETYSGRT
+961 EFELEETYSGRT

-983 TVTLQLLNRQ
+983 
-993 QEKPDPDSEKE
+993 
-1004 ESGTGAERQEGSP
+1004 
-1017 GAKTNHEEPM
+1017 
-1027 QNSPAQSVALP
+1027 
-1038 ADPGETPTGSMVSE
+1038 
-1052 QEDNSAPLLAR
+1052 
-1063 PGTPEGEQES
+1063 
-1073 WSKEEKIEEE
+1073 
-1083 HLCPTAKSHLDPE
+1083 
-1096 EGPLP
+1096 
-1101 AGQPVPEVQQR
+1101 
-1112 QEGNPLG
+1112 
-1119 EAEPEHSPSRGS
+1119 
-1131 LQAEV
+1131 
-1136 AEPSVPEAKPG
+1136 
-1147 EADVAALP
+1147 
-1155 TNAAAEQK
+1155 
-1163 AEEAVGGLE
+1163 
-1172 PPPLNG
+1172 
-1178 EEGSGSDP
+1178 
-1186 WDGAGSEKDRS
+1186 
-1197 ASVSS
+1197 
-1202 PAELGSAG
+1202 
-1210 TRETPGQQGLGS
+1210 
-1222 SPRQKDSSLFEDD
+1222 
-1235 NFFETASPKPLK
+1235 
-1247 PQVPSEEEDEEEV
+1247 

-1266 PPAPLFGDD
+1266 PPAPLFADD

>member
-1 MTSAYCSRYR
+1 
-11 SRSHGS
+11 
-17 AVRRRRRRGWFTLPA
+17 
-32 QLLPPFHFS
+32 
-41 RPVSAMFGAPEED
+41 MFGAAEED
-54 DADFLSP
+54 DADFLAP
-61 ASGARLASL
+61 ATGARLASL

-79 LGNEF
+79 QGNEF
-84 FQFTAPKQPKKS
+84 FQYTAPKQPKKG
-96 QTAAGQAQK
+96 QAAAAGQAAQK
-105 APVAPAAPAVLV
+105 APAAPAPSGTPSVFV
-117 ATAVLA
+117 ATAVHA

-140 VVGNHAAKEYRIL
+140 VVGSHATKEYRIL
-153 LYISQQQQITAA
+153 LYISQQQQITSA

-174 VQPNNYST
+174 VQSNNYST

-201 MDFSKQVCIAKC
+201 MDFSKQVCIAKY
-213 NSSPGLDSVL
+213 NSSPVLDSVL
-223 YQDLLL
+223 YQDLFL
-229 GEGQAVEA
+229 GEGQGVEG

-256 QVFDSNVNKD
+256 QVFDSNINKD

-301 AWAYGAQ
+301 ALAYGTQ

-326 RRVKLAKECSG
+326 RRVKLVKEGSG
-337 SDGLSVS
+337 SDGQSVS
-344 SRDSPAPSP
+344 SRDSLAPSP
-353 VPSSDGFSADTGLLP
+353 IPNSDGFSADPVLLP

-422 SQLDSSDSEIEDPNA
+422 SQLDSSDSEIEDPNS
-437 LRGTNQPVAS
+437 LRGAAQPVVS
-447 SSVRPSQPSQAVLPT
+447 SSMRSSQPAHAVLPT
-462 VSTQVPQASGA
+462 VAPQVAQASGS
-473 APSVSSAAALIPATI
+473 APPVSSAALIPATI
-488 QPSAALPGGAQAF
+488 QPHSVLPGGAQGF
-501 QAYPGMTFAYP
+501 QPYPGMPFAYP
-512 QTAASASQLQPV
+512 QTATSASQLQPV

-538 TSFLMTEARQHNTE
+538 TSFLMTEVRQNNTE

-577 HSATSSLLPGIS
+577 NAGNSSLLPGIS
-589 SVTMEASLIMS
+589 SVTMEASMIMS

-613 QEIFEKSSRIEEQN
+613 QEVFEKSSRIEEQN

-656 TTNENTQA
+656 ATNENTQA
-664 RVLHAEQEKAKV
+664 RVLHAEQEKHKLPVDRGWDQAKV
-676 AEELAAATAQ
+676 AEELASATAQ

-695 AHQKQEMALR
+695 AHQKKEMDLR
-705 QQLSAAVQEA
+705 KQLSAALQEA
-715 ERHEAQLNKLQAQVA
+715 ERHETQLNKMQAQLA

-737 DSQSRFKAE
+737 DTQTRFKAE
-746 KQSRKQLDMK
+746 KQSRKHLDMK
-756 ITALEEELTDLK
+756 ISALEEELTDLR
-768 VEKETLERNLAE
+768 VEKETLEKNLAE

-786 SERAQA
+786 AERAQA

-844 ERALASAKEQH
+844 ERTLASAKEQH
-855 VRQYQEVCEH
+855 VRQYQEVCEQ
-865 RDSLQQQLA
+865 RDSLQQQVL

-879 LTALKHSKKAEEQ
+879 Y
-892 KLAEVQQRLEE
+892 
-903 LEPLQEKVS
+903 S
-912 ALQADAVEL
+912 ALQSEIVIL
-921 KARYEERIR
+921 KARYEERIQK
-930 ALERG
+930 LEKSQDR
-935 QEGSSPADF
+935 SSPVNF

-952 NSVFQSLRG
+952 NGVFQCLRG
-961 EFELDETYSGRT
+961 EFELEETYSGRM

-983 TVTLQLLNRQ
+983 TVTLQLLSKQ
-993 QEKPDPDSEKE
+993 QERPEHDSEKE
-1004 ESGTGAERQEGSP
+1004 EEPGEGRPEGSP
-1017 GAKTNHEEPM
+1017 GAKTDQEELA
-1027 QNSPAQSVALP
+1027 QHSPARGAVCSV
-1038 ADPGETPTGSMVSE
+1038 DPSEVSTGSTSSGHKGE
-1052 QEDNSAPLLAR
+1052 SAPPAA
-1063 PGTPEGEQES
+1063 ES
-1073 WSKEEKIEEE
+1073 RMPEEE
-1083 HLCPTAKSHLDPE
+1083 QAPQSGGVLE
-1096 EGPLP
+1096 EE
-1101 AGQPVPEVQQR
+1101 EVQQESLSSGTER
-1112 QEGNPLG
+1112 CLNADKGPELAEQAAPKVNEDFVLTEQQQESGPVR
-1119 EAEPEHSPSRGS
+1119 EAETECSPFGVS
-1131 LQAEV
+1131 LQTEV
-1136 AEPSVPEAKPG
+1136 ADPSILKTKPE
-1147 EADVAALP
+1147 EVDVAVLADKP
-1155 TNAAAEQK
+1155 AAEQE
-1163 AEEAVGGLE
+1163 AEELVGGLE
-1172 PPPLNG
+1172 PPPLNSEG
-1178 EEGSGSDP
+1178 ENCTDP
-1186 WDGAGSEKDRS
+1186 SDGAGSDQEPASESKTEEK
-1197 ASVSS
+1197 SS
-1202 PAELGSAG
+1202 P
-1210 TRETPGQQGLGS
+1210 TIREVPQQQELGS
-1222 SPRQKDSSLFEDD
+1222 SPSQKDSSLFEDD
-1235 NFFETASPKPLK
+1235 DFFKTASLKSPKPR
-1247 PQVPSEEEDEEEV
+1247 VPSEEEDEEEV

-1275 DDDDL
+1275 EDDDL

>member
-1 MTSAYCSRYR
+1 
-11 SRSHGS
+11 
-17 AVRRRRRRGWFTLPA
+17 
-32 QLLPPFHFS
+32 
-41 RPVSAMFGAPEED
+41 MFGAVAAAEED

-79 LGNEF
+79 HGNEF
-84 FQFTAPKQPKKS
+84 FQYTAPKQPKKG
-96 QTAAGQAQK
+96 QTAAGQAAQK
-105 APVAPAAPAVLV
+105 APLAPAASGAPSVFM
-117 ATAVLA
+117 ATAVHA

-140 VVGNHAAKEYRIL
+140 VVGNHATKEYRIL
-153 LYISQQQQITAA
+153 LYISQQQQIATA
-165 RIHPGFVLT
+165 RIHPGFILT

-213 NSSPGLDSVL
+213 NSSPVLDSVL

-229 GEGQAVEA
+229 GEGQGVEG
-237 GDSLEVAYTGWLFQ
+237 GDSLEIAYTGWLFQ

-326 RRVKLAKECSG
+326 RRVKLVKECSG
-337 SDGLSVS
+337 SDGQSVS

-353 VPSSDGFSADTGLLP
+353 VPNSDGFSADTGLLP

-392 ANPDVAKAK
+392 A
-401 LISRMAK
+401 
-408 MGQPM
+408 
-413 LPFLAGTAG
+413 
-422 SQLDSSDSEIEDPNA
+422 DPNT
-437 LRGTNQPVAS
+437 LRGTAQPVAS
-447 SSVRPSQPSQAVLPT
+447 SSVRPSQPAHAVLPT
-462 VSTQVPQASGA
+462 VSTQVPQASGST
-473 APSVSSAAALIPATI
+473 PPVSSAALIPATI
-488 QPSAALPGGAQAF
+488 QPHSALPGGAQGF
-501 QAYPGMTFAYP
+501 QAYPGMAFAYP

-524 GQMYPAPYQAPGDV
+524 GQMYPTPYQAPGDV

-552 IRLAVSKVVDKMDH
+552 IRMAVSKVVDKMDH

-577 HSATSSLLPGIS
+577 NTGNGSLLPGIS
-589 SVTMEASLIMS
+589 SVTMEASMIMS

-695 AHQKQEMALR
+695 AHEKKEMDLR
-705 QQLSAAVQEA
+705 KQLSAALQEA
-715 ERHEAQLNKLQAQVA
+715 ERHETQLNKLQAQLAGSVTRVSKKDIDA
-730 ELQEASE
+730 LKCLKELQEASE
-737 DSQSRFKAE
+737 DTQTRFKAE
-746 KQSRKQLDMK
+746 KQSRKQLDLK

-836 ESQWEAKC
+836 ESQWEARC
-844 ERALASAKEQH
+844 ERTLASAKEQH
-855 VRQYQEVCEH
+855 VRQYQEVCEQ
-865 RDSLQQQLA
+865 RDSLQQQVS

-879 LTALKHSKKAEEQ
+879 LATLKQLKKAEEQ
-892 KLAEVQQRLEE
+892 KLSEFQQRLEQ
-903 LEPLQEKVS
+903 LEPIKEKYS
-912 ALQADAVEL
+912 ALQSDIVVL
-921 KARYEERIR
+921 KGHYEKRIR
-930 ALERG
+930 DLEKD
-935 QEGSSPADF
+935 QDGSSSADF

-952 NSVFQSLRG
+952 NGVFQSLRG
-961 EFELDETYSGRT
+961 EFELEETYSGRT

-993 QEKPDPDSEKE
+993 HEKLDHDSKKE
-1004 ESGTGAERQEGSP
+1004 ESRTGAARQEGSP
-1017 GAKTNHEEPM
+1017 GAKTDHEEPV
-1027 QNSPAQSVALP
+1027 QHSPAQCVAFP
-1038 ADPGETPTGSMVSE
+1038 ADPGEAATGSMVSD
-1052 QEDNSAPLLAR
+1052 QEGESAPLSAR
-1063 PGTPEGEQES
+1063 PRTPEEEQVTQSSGMSE
-1073 WSKEEKIEEE
+1073 EEKVQGE
-1083 HLCPTAKSHLDPE
+1083 HLSSTAESSLDPDK
-1096 EGPLP
+1096 GPVL
-1101 AGQPVPEVQQR
+1101 AGQPVPEVDENFVPAKQR
-1112 QEGNPLG
+1112 QESSPIR
-1119 EAEPEHSPSRGS
+1119 EAETEHSPSRVS

-1136 AEPSVPEAKPG
+1136 AEPSAVEAKPR
-1147 EADVAALP
+1147 EADVAVLP
-1155 TNAAAEQK
+1155 EKPAAEQK
-1163 AEEAVGGLE
+1163 AEEPVGGLE

-1178 EEGSGSDP
+1178 EGGKCTDPSG
-1186 WDGAGSEKDRS
+1186 GASSEEP
-1197 ASVSS
+1197 ASVSNT
-1202 PAELGSAG
+1202 AELSSAIM
-1210 TRETPGQQGLGS
+1210 RETPGQQKLGS

-1235 NFFETASPKPLK
+1235 NFFETASCKPLK
-1247 PQVPSEEEDEEEV
+1247 PRVPSEEEDEEEV

>member
-1 MTSAYCSRYR
+1 
-11 SRSHGS
+11 
-17 AVRRRRRRGWFTLPA
+17 
-32 QLLPPFHFS
+32 
-41 RPVSAMFGAPEED
+41 MFGAAAAEED

-61 ASGARLASL
+61 SSGARLASL

-79 LGNEF
+79 HGNEF
-84 FQFTAPKQPKKS
+84 FQYTAPKQPKKG
-96 QTAAGQAQK
+96 QTAAAGQAAQK
-105 APVAPAAPAVLV
+105 APVAPAASGAPSVFM
-117 ATAVLA
+117 ATVVHA

-140 VVGNHAAKEYRIL
+140 VVGNHATKEYRIL
-153 LYISQQQQITAA
+153 LYISQQQQITTA

-188 QNWSIMFESEKAA
+188 QNWTIMFQSEKAA

-213 NSSPGLDSVL
+213 NSSAVLDSVL
-223 YQDLLL
+223 CQDLLL
-229 GEGQAVEA
+229 GEGQGVEG
-237 GDSLEVAYTGWLFQ
+237 GDSLEIAYTGWLFQ

-301 AWAYGAQ
+301 TWAYGAQ

-326 RRVKLAKECSG
+326 RRVKLVKECSG
-337 SDGLSVS
+337 SDGQSVS

-353 VPSSDGFSADTGLLP
+353 VPNSDGFPADTGLLP

-392 ANPDVAKAK
+392 A
-401 LISRMAK
+401 
-408 MGQPM
+408 
-413 LPFLAGTAG
+413 
-422 SQLDSSDSEIEDPNA
+422 DPNT
-437 LRGTNQPVAS
+437 LRGTAQPVAS
-447 SSVRPSQPSQAVLPT
+447 SSMRPSQPAHAVLPT
-462 VSTQVPQASGA
+462 VSTQVPQASGST
-473 APSVSSAAALIPATI
+473 PPVSSAALIPATI
-488 QPSAALPGGAQAF
+488 QPHSALPGGAQGF
-501 QAYPGMTFAYP
+501 QAYPGMAFAYT

-524 GQMYPAPYQAPGDV
+524 GQMYPTPYQAPGDV

-552 IRLAVSKVVDKMDH
+552 IRMAVSKVVDKMDH

-577 HSATSSLLPGIS
+577 NTGNSSLLPGIS
-589 SVTMEASLIMS
+589 SVTMEASMIMS

-695 AHQKQEMALR
+695 AHQKKEMDLR
-705 QQLSAAVQEA
+705 KQLSAALQEA
-715 ERHEAQLNKLQAQVA
+715 ERHETQLNRLQAQLA

-737 DSQSRFKAE
+737 DTQTRFKAE

-844 ERALASAKEQH
+844 ERTLASAKEQH
-855 VRQYQEVCEH
+855 VRQYQEVCEQ
-865 RDSLQQQLA
+865 RDSLQQQVS

-879 LTALKHSKKAEEQ
+879 LAALKHSKKAEEQ
-892 KLAEVQQRLEE
+892 KLSEFQQRLEQ
-903 LEPLQEKVS
+903 LEPVKEKYA
-912 ALQADAVEL
+912 ALQSDIVVL

-930 ALERG
+930 DLEKD
-935 QEGSSPADF
+935 QDGSSPTDF

-952 NSVFQSLRG
+952 NGVFQSLRG
-961 EFELDETYSGRT
+961 EFELEETYSGRT

-993 QEKPDPDSEKE
+993 QERPDHDSKKE
-1004 ESGTGAERQEGSP
+1004 ESGTGSARQEGSP
-1017 GAKTNHEEPM
+1017 GPKTDHKEPM
-1027 QNSPAQSVALP
+1027 QHSPAQCVAFP
-1038 ADPGETPTGSMVSE
+1038 ADPGEATTGSMVSDRE
-1052 QEDNSAPLLAR
+1052 SKSAPLSAR
-1063 PGTPEGEQES
+1063 PRTPEEEQTTQSSGVSE
-1073 WSKEEKIEEE
+1073 EEKVQGV
-1083 HLCPTAKSHLDPE
+1083 HLSSTAESCL
-1096 EGPLP
+1096 GPVL
-1101 AGQPVPEVQQR
+1101 AGQPVPEVDEDFVPAEQR
-1112 QEGNPLG
+1112 QESSPIRK
-1119 EAEPEHSPSRGS
+1119 AETERSPSRVS

-1136 AEPSVPEAKPG
+1136 AEPSVLEAKPG
-1147 EADVAALP
+1147 EADVAVLP
-1155 TNAAAEQK
+1155 EKLAVEQK
-1163 AEEAVGGLE
+1163 AAEPVGGLE

-1178 EEGSGSDP
+1178 EGGNCTDP
-1186 WDGAGSEKDRS
+1186 SDGASSEKEP
-1197 ASVSS
+1197 ASVSDAAEPS
-1202 PAELGSAG
+1202 SAIIRGQPELGSSC
-1210 TRETPGQQGLGS
+1210 Q
-1222 SPRQKDSSLFEDD
+1222 QKDSSLFEDD
-1235 NFFETASPKPLK
+1235 NFFETASHKPLK

>member
-1 MTSAYCSRYR
+1 
-11 SRSHGS
+11 
-17 AVRRRRRRGWFTLPA
+17 
-32 QLLPPFHFS
+32 
-41 RPVSAMFGAPEED
+41 MFAAAEED

-79 LGNEF
+79 QGNDF
-84 FQFTAPKQPKKS
+84 FQFTAPKQPKKG
-96 QTAAGQAQK
+96 QTAAGQPQK
-105 APVAPAAPAVLV
+105 APAASGAPSVLV

-140 VVGNHAAKEYRIL
+140 VVGNHATKEDPPL
-153 LYISQQQQITAA
+153 HQPAA
-165 RIHPGFVLT
+165 TDHLCKDPPRLCAHGETLAWKSFFDHT
-174 VQPNNYST
+174 KHKVQPNNYST

-201 MDFSKQVCIAKC
+201 VDFSKQVCIAKC
-213 NSSPGLDSVL
+213 NSSPALDSVL
-223 YQDLLL
+223 CQDLLL
-229 GEGQAVEA
+229 GEGQGVEA

-277 VIKGWEEGMMG
+277 VIKGWEEGMLG
-288 MKKGGRRYLIIPP
+288 MKKGGRRFLIIPP

-308 GVAGRVPPDSTL
+308 GVAARVPPDSTL

-353 VPSSDGFSADTGLLP
+353 VPSSDGFSSDSGLVP

-392 ANPDVAKAK
+392 A
-401 LISRMAK
+401 
-408 MGQPM
+408 
-413 LPFLAGTAG
+413 
-422 SQLDSSDSEIEDPNA
+422 DPNT
-437 LRGTNQPVAS
+437 LRGTTQPVAS
-447 SSVRPSQPSQAVLPT
+447 TRPSQPAQAVLPT

-473 APSVSSAAALIPATI
+473 APSGSSAALIPATI
-488 QPSAALPGGAQAF
+488 QPHSALPGGAQGF
-501 QAYPGMTFAYP
+501 QAYPGMAFAYP

-566 LAAKVEELKKQ
+566 LAAQVEELKKQ
-577 HSATSSLLPGIS
+577 STANSSLLPGIS
-589 SVTMEASLIMS
+589 SVTMEASMIMS

-695 AHQKQEMALR
+695 AHQKKEMDLR
-705 QQLSAAVQEA
+705 KQLSCAVQEA
-715 ERHEAQLNKLQAQVA
+715 ERQEAQLNKLQAQVA
-730 ELQEASE
+730 ELQEASQ
-737 DSQSRFKAE
+737 DTQSRFKAE

-756 ITALEEELTDLK
+756 IAALEEELTDLR

-792 EEEMEEIRRSYQQ
+792 EEEMEEIRRTYQQ

-830 LIQAEL
+830 VIQAEL
-836 ESQWEAKC
+836 ESQCEAKC

-855 VRQYQEVCEH
+855 ARQCQELCEQ
-865 RDSLQQQLA
+865 RDSLQHQVA

-892 KLAEVQQRLEE
+892 KLSEAQQRLEE
-903 LEPLQEKVS
+903 LEPIQEKFS
-912 ALQADAVEL
+912 ALQADMEAL
-921 KARYEERIR
+921 RARYEERLR
-930 ALERG
+930 HLHKD
-935 QEGSSPADF
+935 QDGSSPADY
-944 TEEVKKIM
+944 TEQVKKIM
-952 NSVFQSLRG
+952 NGVFQSLRG
-961 EFELDETYSGRT
+961 EFELDEMYSGRT

-993 QEKPDPDSEKE
+993 QEKPEHGSANE
-1004 ESGTGAERQEGSP
+1004 ECGTGAGRQEGSP
-1017 GAKTNHEEPM
+1017 GAKTEHREPL
-1027 QNSPAQSVALP
+1027 QHSPAQSPAPP
-1038 ADPGETPTGSMVSE
+1038 ADPGEVT
-1052 QEDNSAPLLAR
+1052 
-1063 PGTPEGEQES
+1063 
-1073 WSKEEKIEEE
+1073 
-1083 HLCPTAKSHLDPE
+1083 
-1096 EGPLP
+1096 
-1101 AGQPVPEVQQR
+1101 
-1112 QEGNPLG
+1112 
-1119 EAEPEHSPSRGS
+1119 RGS
-1131 LQAEV
+1131 LQPEQQGQAAPHPAGHRAPEEEQETQSSGVAEEEKV
-1136 AEPSVPEAKPG
+1136 HEEHLPPTADSRLDAEKEPVLAGEPVPGLEQGLDTVPIRKAGPEQDPSAVPSVPRSAEPSVPGAKPG
-1147 EADVAALP
+1147 EGDEAAP
-1155 TNAAAEQK
+1155 PACPAVEQK
-1163 AEEAVGGLE
+1163 AEEAGGGLE

-1178 EEGSGSDP
+1178 EEGSGTEP
-1186 WDGAGSEKDRS
+1186 WDGAGSEQEP
-1197 ASVSS
+1197 ASMSS
-1202 PAELGSAG
+1202 RAEPGSAVLG
-1210 TRETPGQQGLGS
+1210 EAPGSQELGS
-1222 SPRQKDSSLFEDD
+1222 SPRHTDSSLFEED
-1235 NFFETASPKPLK
+1235 NFFETASPKPRK